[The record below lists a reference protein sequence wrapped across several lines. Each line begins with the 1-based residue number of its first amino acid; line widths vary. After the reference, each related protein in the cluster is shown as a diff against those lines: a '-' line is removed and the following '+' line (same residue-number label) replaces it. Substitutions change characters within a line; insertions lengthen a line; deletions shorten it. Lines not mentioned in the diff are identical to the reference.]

1 MSSTK
6 NKSTK
11 NQSTA
16 AKNSNKSRS
25 WVIGLI
31 ITIVGIYMFSA
42 ILAYLFQWKA
52 DCSALADLAR
62 FKGNS
67 DRIAMITFEN
77 PCGKN
82 GAIIA
87 DWFIGQTFGLFGI
100 VIPIVLIALGIRLL
114 RNTSLRINRILS
126 VGALILLFGMLTL
139 GFIFKNS
146 WGIFGTGLGG
156 QWGIDAATLISQS
169 IGSIGTILVIIGGW
183 ILTGVYINRS
193 FINKVNHMGELIADG
208 GKKVG
213 MAARDI
219 VVKGV
224 EKSHSQTAV
233 PTTNT
238 EQTATETAENY
249 NESDANT
256 THTATPTTTNT
267 PVAANEQA
275 EEEDDDILGISS
287 VNEEQQAA
295 PQEVKPISPNKL
307 IYEDEDLTVT
317 TSTVP
322 TATPIATTSAVAEVQ
337 GNSDVAESATND
349 KPTAVTDENVDE
361 DGLQIV
367 VHEHK
372 DKELSAEEIDLKEYD
387 PAKDL
392 PNYQRPPITLLE
404 DHSMDVEVSS
414 EEIFENKEQIKTT
427 LRNFSI
433 EISKIKATVGPTVT
447 LYEIIPA
454 PGIKIARIKALEED
468 IAMSLKALRIRI
480 IAPIPGKGTVGIEV
494 PNKDRDVVSMLS
506 AVKSARFQ
514 QCKYEL
520 PVVIGRTIQNENF
533 VIDLAKMPHLL
544 VAGAT
549 GQGKSVGLNAII
561 TSLLYKKHPSELKFV
576 MIDPKRVEL
585 SLYAPLEK
593 HFLAKM
599 ESEDESILTD
609 PQKVIYTL
617 NSLVVEMEQ
626 RYELLR
632 QASVKKITEYNEKF
646 RNRRLNPQKGHR
658 FLPYLVVVVDE
669 FADLIMTAGREIE
682 TPIVRLAQMG
692 RAVGLHMIIA
702 TQRPEVKVITGLIK
716 SNFPARIAFRVM
728 SMMDSRTIIDTTG
741 ANQLIGCGD
750 MLMSLNSELTRVQ
763 CAFVDTPE
771 IENIISFISRQQGY
785 TAPYALPDYVPE
797 NSEAPSAMSGEAMRF
812 DPKLAEIA
820 RWFVQNGGQASTSS
834 IQRNFEV
841 GFNRAGRIM
850 NQLERAGIVGRQ
862 EGSKPRDLK
871 VTDTYALER
880 ILQDLGIS

>member
-1 MSSTK
+1 MRWT
-6 NKSTK
+6 
-11 NQSTA
+11 
-16 AKNSNKSRS
+16 
-25 WVIGLI
+25 VGLI
-31 ITIVGIYMFSA
+31 MLFAGIYLLLA
-42 ILAYLFQWKA
+42 ILFYLLNWKV
-52 DCSALADLAR
+52 DCSALADYAR
-62 FKGNS
+62 FKGNE
-67 DRIAMITFEN
+67 DRLAMITFEN
-77 PCGKN
+77 LCGRN
-82 GAIIA
+82 GASIA
-87 DWFIGQTFGLFGI
+87 NLLIGKTFGLFGV
-100 VIPIVLIALGIRLL
+100 VIPFLL
-114 RNTSLRINRILS
+114 MILALRITRLRTLHFNRMMSIG
-126 VGALILLFGMLTL
+126 VLILLLGTLTL
-139 GFIFKNS
+139 GFIFKED
-146 WGIFGTGLGG
+146 WGVFGSGLGG
-156 QWGIDAATLISQS
+156 RWGIDTAAIITQS
-169 IGSIGTILVIIGGW
+169 IGPIGTILVILVGW

-193 FINKVNHMGELIADG
+193 FINKVNKAGEVIADG
-208 GKKVG
+208 GLKVG
-213 MAARDI
+213 KAAI
-219 VVKGV
+219 GLVAKGV
-224 EKSHSQTAV
+224 EKTHKTSTEPAKSEEAV
-233 PTTNT
+233 QEVKP
-238 EQTATETAENY
+238 
-249 NESDANT
+249 
-256 THTATPTTTNT
+256 TATPTEVATQAT
-267 PVAANEQA
+267 PSEVVPQPIPTEIDCDPDEDEGVEMVTIAPKAQA
-275 EEEDDDILGISS
+275 SDELKSTDTAEIDDQQNDDDLTITTIVRNDDS
-287 VNEEQQAA
+287 NDQAPIAPTEEVENI
-295 PQEVKPISPNKL
+295 PEESPN
-307 IYEDEDLTVT
+307 E
-317 TSTVP
+317 
-322 TATPIATTSAVAEVQ
+322 
-337 GNSDVAESATND
+337 NSSD
-349 KPTAVTDENVDE
+349 TDE
-361 DGLQIV
+361 GLKIV
-367 VHEHK
+367 VVEHQ
-372 DKELSAEEIDLKEYD
+372 DKELEDSEIDLKEYD

-392 PNYQRPPITLLE
+392 PKYQRPPVTLLE
-404 DHSMDVEVSS
+404 DHSMDVEVSN
-414 EEIFENKEQIKTT
+414 EEIYENKEQIKTT
-427 LRNFSI
+427 LQNFGI
-433 EISKIKATVGPTVT
+433 AISKIKATVGPTVT

-454 PGIKIARIKALEED
+454 PGIKIARIKSLEED

-514 QCKYEL
+514 QSKFEL
-520 PVVIGRTIQNENF
+520 PVVLGRTIQNENF

-599 ESEDESILTD
+599 ESEDDAILTD

-632 QASVKKITEYNEKF
+632 QASVKKITEYNDKF

-658 FLPYLVVVVDE
+658 FMPYLVVVVDE

-692 RAVGLHMIIA
+692 RAVGLHLIIA

-797 NSEAPSAMSGEAMRF
+797 NSEAPSAMSGEAVRF

-880 ILQDLGIS
+880 ILQDLGLS

>member
-1 MSSTK
+1 M
-6 NKSTK
+6 
-11 NQSTA
+11 
-16 AKNSNKSRS
+16 R
-25 WVIGLI
+25 W
-31 ITIVGIYMFSA
+31 IVGFIMLFAGIYLLLA
-42 ILAYLFQWKA
+42 ILFYLLNWKV
-52 DCSALADLAR
+52 DCSALADYAR
-62 FKGNS
+62 FKGNA
-67 DRIAMITFEN
+67 DRLAMITFEN
-77 PCGKN
+77 LCGRN
-82 GAIIA
+82 GATLA
-87 DWFIGQTFGLFGI
+87 NLLVGKSFGLFGI
-100 VIPIVLIALGIRLL
+100 VIPFLL
-114 RNTSLRINRILS
+114 MITGLRITRLSKLHFNRLTSIG
-126 VGALILLFGMLTL
+126 VLILLFGTLTL
-139 GFIFKNS
+139 GFIFKTQ
-146 WGIFGTGLGG
+146 WGIFGSGLGG
-156 QWGIDAATLISQS
+156 RWGIDAATVITQS
-169 IGSIGTILVIIGGW
+169 IGPIGTILVILAGW
-183 ILTGVYINRS
+183 ILTGVYINHS
-193 FINKVNHMGELIADG
+193 FINKVNKAGEAIADG
-208 GKKVG
+208 GLKVG
-213 MAARDI
+213 KAAI
-219 VVKGV
+219 GLVTKSV
-224 EKSHSQTAV
+224 EKAHK
-233 PTTNT
+233 
-238 EQTATETAENY
+238 
-249 NESDANT
+249 
-256 THTATPTTTNT
+256 TTTSPESTTENVDEEPIVAPESFKT
-267 PVAANEQA
+267 EISTSPAVEEQPEDDLEMVAVAANEEVDAETEITATQEEVAPEDDDDGLTITTIIKCDESIDQA
-275 EEEDDDILGISS
+275 EPEIATEAAPAPETPTAKTDDEEDDEL
-287 VNEEQQAA
+287 
-295 PQEVKPISPNKL
+295 K
-307 IYEDEDLTVT
+307 
-317 TSTVP
+317 
-322 TATPIATTSAVAEVQ
+322 
-337 GNSDVAESATND
+337 
-349 KPTAVTDENVDE
+349 
-361 DGLQIV
+361 IV
-367 VHEHK
+367 VIEHQ
-372 DKELSAEEIDLKEYD
+372 DKEMSDSEIDLKEYD

-392 PNYQRPPITLLE
+392 PKYQRPPVTLLE
-404 DHSMDVEVSS
+404 DHSKDVEVSD

-427 LRNFSI
+427 LLNFGI

-468 IAMSLKALRIRI
+468 IAMSLKALSIRI

-514 QCKYEL
+514 QSKHEL
-520 PVVIGRTIQNENF
+520 PVVLGRTIQNENF

-599 ESEDESILTD
+599 ESEDDAILTD

-632 QASVKKITEYNEKF
+632 QASVKKITEYNDKF

-658 FLPYLVVVVDE
+658 FMPYLVVVVDE

-692 RAVGLHMIIA
+692 RAVGLHLIIA

-797 NSEAPSAMSGEAMRF
+797 SSEAPSAMSGEATRYDAKF
-812 DPKLAEIA
+812 AEIA

-871 VTDTYALER
+871 VTDTYSLER
-880 ILQDLGIS
+880 ILQDLGLS

>member
-1 MSSTK
+1 MPSIK
-6 NKSTK
+6 NKNTK
-11 NQSTA
+11 TNSA
-16 AKNSNKSRS
+16 ANKKGGETKR
-25 WVIGLI
+25 WTVGLLMLF
-31 ITIVGIYMFSA
+31 VGIYLALA
-42 ILAYLFQWKA
+42 ILFYLLNWKV
-52 DCSALADLAR
+52 DCSALADYVR
-62 FKGNS
+62 FKGNEE
-67 DRIAMITFEN
+67 RLAMITFEN
-77 PCGKN
+77 FCGRN
-82 GAIIA
+82 GATIA
-87 DWFIGQTFGLFGI
+87 NLLIGKSFGLFGAI
-100 VIPIVLIALGIRLL
+100 IPFLL
-114 RNTSLRINRILS
+114 MIGGWRITRGERTHFNRMMSIG
-126 VGALILLFGMLTL
+126 VLILLLGMLTL
-139 GFIFKNS
+139 GFIFKEQ
-146 WGIFGTGLGG
+146 WGIFGSGLGG
-156 QWGIDAATLISQS
+156 RWGIYAATTITKS
-169 IGSIGTILVIIGGW
+169 IGPVGTILTILVGW

-193 FINKVNHMGELIADG
+193 FINKVNKVGEAIADG
-208 GKKVG
+208 GIKAGK
-213 MAARDI
+213 AAIDL
-219 VVKGV
+219 VAKGV
-224 EKSHSQTAV
+224 EKTHKVAPATKTTKE
-233 PTTNT
+233 PTTNEINHPQT
-238 EQTATETAENY
+238 EDEPATFEPQIQPEAVAMD
-249 NESDANT
+249 SADD
-256 THTATPTTTNT
+256 PTDD
-267 PVAANEQA
+267 
-275 EEEDDDILGISS
+275 EDIFIEKVDD
-287 VNEEQQAA
+287 
-295 PQEVKPISPNKL
+295 EVKPEPKEESQNKESDI
-307 IYEDEDLTVT
+307 IYQDDDLTVT
-317 TSTVP
+317 SVSGGNTPSAETTPTPMAETP
-322 TATPIATTSAVAEVQ
+322 TATTEKPSNEVDAE
-337 GNSDVAESATND
+337 D
-349 KPTAVTDENVDE
+349 
-361 DGLQIV
+361 DGLKIV
-367 VHEHK
+367 VIDHK
-372 DKELSAEEIDLKEYD
+372 EKELDDNEIDLKEYD

-392 PNYQRPPITLLE
+392 PKYQRPPVTLLE
-404 DHSMDVEVSS
+404 DHSMDVEVSN
-414 EEIFENKEQIKTT
+414 EEIYENKEQIKTT
-427 LRNFSI
+427 LQNFGI

-454 PGIKIARIKALEED
+454 PGIKIARIKSLEED

-514 QCKYEL
+514 QSKFEL
-520 PVVIGRTIQNENF
+520 PVVLGRTIQNENF

-599 ESEDESILTD
+599 ESEDDAILTD

-632 QASVKKITEYNEKF
+632 QASVKKITEYNDKF
-646 RNRRLNPQKGHR
+646 RSRRLNPQKGHR

-692 RAVGLHMIIA
+692 RAVGVHLIIA

-750 MLMSLNSELTRVQ
+750 MLLSLNSEQTRIQ

-785 TAPYALPDYVPE
+785 TTPYALPDYVPE
-797 NSEAPSAMSGEAMRF
+797 NSEAPSSMSGEAGRF
-812 DPKLAEIA
+812 DPKIAEIA

-834 IQRNFEV
+834 IQSSFEV
-841 GFNRAGRIM
+841 GFNRARRIM
-850 NQLERAGIVGRQ
+850 NQLEHIGVVGRQ

-871 VTDTYALER
+871 VTDIYALER
-880 ILQDLGIS
+880 ILQDLGLS

>member
-1 MSSTK
+1 MRWT
-6 NKSTK
+6 
-11 NQSTA
+11 
-16 AKNSNKSRS
+16 
-25 WVIGLI
+25 VGLI
-31 ITIVGIYMFSA
+31 MLFAGIYLLLA
-42 ILAYLFQWKA
+42 ILFYLLNWKV
-52 DCSALADLAR
+52 DCSALADYAR
-62 FKGNS
+62 FKGNE
-67 DRIAMITFEN
+67 DRLAMITFEN
-77 PCGKN
+77 LCGRN
-82 GAIIA
+82 GAAIA
-87 DWFIGQTFGLFGI
+87 NLLIGKAFGLFGV
-100 VIPIVLIALGIRLL
+100 VIPFLL
-114 RNTSLRINRILS
+114 MILALRITRLRTLHFNRMMSIG
-126 VGALILLFGMLTL
+126 VLILLLGTLTL
-139 GFIFKNS
+139 GFIFKED
-146 WGIFGTGLGG
+146 WGVFGSGLGG
-156 QWGIDAATLISQS
+156 RWGIDAAAIITQS
-169 IGSIGTILVIIGGW
+169 IGPIGTILVILVGW

-193 FINKVNHMGELIADG
+193 FINKVNKAGEVIADG
-208 GKKVG
+208 GLKVG
-213 MAARDI
+213 KAAI
-219 VVKGV
+219 GLVTKGV
-224 EKSHSQTAV
+224 EKTHKTS
-233 PTTNT
+233 T
-238 EQTATETAENY
+238 EPAKSEEADQEVKP
-249 NESDANT
+249 
-256 THTATPTTTNT
+256 TATPTEVATQAT
-267 PVAANEQA
+267 PSEVIPQPTPTEIDSAPDEDEGVEMVTIAPKAQA
-275 EEEDDDILGISS
+275 SDELKSTDTAEIDDQQNDDDLTITTVVRNDDSNDQAPIAPT
-287 VNEEQQAA
+287 EEVENI
-295 PQEVKPISPNKL
+295 PEESPN
-307 IYEDEDLTVT
+307 E
-317 TSTVP
+317 
-322 TATPIATTSAVAEVQ
+322 
-337 GNSDVAESATND
+337 NSSD
-349 KPTAVTDENVDE
+349 TDE
-361 DGLQIV
+361 GLKIV
-367 VHEHK
+367 VVEHQ
-372 DKELSAEEIDLKEYD
+372 DKELEDSEIDLKEYD

-392 PNYQRPPITLLE
+392 PKYQRPPVTLLE
-404 DHSMDVEVSS
+404 DHSMDVEVSN
-414 EEIFENKEQIKTT
+414 EEIYENKEQIKTT
-427 LRNFSI
+427 LQNFGI
-433 EISKIKATVGPTVT
+433 AISKIKATVGPTVT

-454 PGIKIARIKALEED
+454 PGIKIARIKSLEED

-514 QCKYEL
+514 QSKFEL
-520 PVVIGRTIQNENF
+520 PVVLGRTIQNENF

-599 ESEDESILTD
+599 ESEDDAILTD

-632 QASVKKITEYNEKF
+632 QASVKKITEYNDKF

-658 FLPYLVVVVDE
+658 FMPYLVVVVDE

-692 RAVGLHMIIA
+692 RAVGLHLIIA

-797 NSEAPSAMSGEAMRF
+797 NSEVPSAMSGEAVRF

-880 ILQDLGIS
+880 ILQDLGLS

>member
-1 MSSTK
+1 M
-6 NKSTK
+6 
-11 NQSTA
+11 
-16 AKNSNKSRS
+16 
-25 WVIGLI
+25 V
-31 ITIVGIYMFSA
+31 
-42 ILAYLFQWKA
+42 
-52 DCSALADLAR
+52 
-62 FKGNS
+62 
-67 DRIAMITFEN
+67 
-77 PCGKN
+77 
-82 GAIIA
+82 
-87 DWFIGQTFGLFGI
+87 
-100 VIPIVLIALGIRLL
+100 
-114 RNTSLRINRILS
+114 
-126 VGALILLFGMLTL
+126 
-139 GFIFKNS
+139 
-146 WGIFGTGLGG
+146 
-156 QWGIDAATLISQS
+156 
-169 IGSIGTILVIIGGW
+169 ILVGW

-193 FINKVNHMGELIADG
+193 FINKVNKAGEAIADG
-208 GKKVG
+208 SLKVG
-213 MAARDI
+213 KAAI
-219 VVKGV
+219 GLVTKGV
-224 EKSHSQTAV
+224 EKVHKTQAV
-233 PTTNT
+233 PEVKETPI
-238 EQTATETAENY
+238 ERESPDTAEP
-249 NESDANT
+249 EPIVQT
-256 THTATPTTTNT
+256 ENT
-267 PVAANEQA
+267 PQSIVEEPIEDEIEKVTIGTDEPIVNEQVVTSPVA
-275 EEEDDDILGISS
+275 EEDEDDGLSMTTIAPNDDLSDEPGIEPEPEQIEPTVKEPIGGNGDEEDD
-287 VNEEQQAA
+287 
-295 PQEVKPISPNKL
+295 
-307 IYEDEDLTVT
+307 
-317 TSTVP
+317 
-322 TATPIATTSAVAEVQ
+322 
-337 GNSDVAESATND
+337 
-349 KPTAVTDENVDE
+349 
-361 DGLQIV
+361 GLKIV
-367 VHEHK
+367 VVEHK
-372 DKELSAEEIDLKEYD
+372 DKEMAESEIDLKEYD

-392 PNYQRPPITLLE
+392 PKYQRPSINLLE
-404 DHSMDVEVSS
+404 DHSMDVEVSD

-427 LRNFSI
+427 LQNFGIDI
-433 EISKIKATVGPTVT
+433 EKIKATVGPTVT

-454 PGIKIARIKALEED
+454 PGIKIARIKSLEED
-468 IAMSLKALRIRI
+468 IAMSLKALSIRI

-514 QCKYEL
+514 QSKFEL
-520 PVVIGRTIQNENF
+520 PVVLGRTIQNENF

-576 MIDPKRVEL
+576 MVDPKRVEL

-599 ESEDESILTD
+599 ESEDEAILTD

-632 QASVKKITEYNEKF
+632 QASCKKITEYNEKF

-692 RAVGLHMIIA
+692 RAIGLHLIIA

-785 TAPYALPDYVPE
+785 TEPYALPDYVPE
-797 NSEAPSAMSGEAMRF
+797 NSEAPSAMSGEAVRYDAKF
-812 DPKLAEIA
+812 AEIA

-871 VTDTYALER
+871 VTDIYSLER
-880 ILQDLGIS
+880 ILQDLGLS

>member
-1 MSSTK
+1 MRWT
-6 NKSTK
+6 
-11 NQSTA
+11 
-16 AKNSNKSRS
+16 
-25 WVIGLI
+25 VGLI
-31 ITIVGIYMFSA
+31 MLFAGIYLLLA
-42 ILAYLFQWKA
+42 ILFYLLNWKV
-52 DCSALADLAR
+52 DCSALADYAR
-62 FKGNS
+62 FKGND
-67 DRIAMITFEN
+67 DRLAMITFEN
-77 PCGKN
+77 LCGRN
-82 GAIIA
+82 GAMFA
-87 DWFIGQTFGLFGI
+87 NLLIGKSFGLFGV
-100 VIPIVLIALGIRLL
+100 VIPFLL
-114 RNTSLRINRILS
+114 MILALRITRLRTLHFNRMMSIG
-126 VGALILLFGMLTL
+126 VLILLLGTLTL
-139 GFIFKNS
+139 GFIFKED
-146 WGIFGTGLGG
+146 WGVFGSGLGG
-156 QWGIDAATLISQS
+156 RWGIDAATVITQS
-169 IGSIGTILVIIGGW
+169 IGPIGTILVILVGW

-193 FINKVNHMGELIADG
+193 FINKVNKAGETIAG
-208 GKKVG
+208 GSLKVG
-213 MAARDI
+213 KAAIDL
-219 VVKGV
+219 VAKGV
-224 EKSHSQTAV
+224 EKVH
-233 PTTNT
+233 
-238 EQTATETAENY
+238 
-249 NESDANT
+249 
-256 THTATPTTTNT
+256 
-267 PVAANEQA
+267 
-275 EEEDDDILGISS
+275 
-287 VNEEQQAA
+287 
-295 PQEVKPISPNKL
+295 K
-307 IYEDEDLTVT
+307 
-317 TSTVP
+317 P
-322 TATPIATTSAVAEVQ
+322 TATPEVTEEPAVNESPIAAEPEPEIAPTVEPVRTEITPQPIVEEQCENDDVEMVTVAPEEKI
-337 GNSDVAESATND
+337 DDT
-349 KPTAVTDENVDE
+349 PTPIAPVEDEED
-361 DGLQIV
+361 DGLSITIVGDDEPSDEPAAAPEEIAPTTEEPTIENGDDDGLKIV
-367 VHEHK
+367 VVEHQ
-372 DKELSAEEIDLKEYD
+372 DEEMTESEIDLKEYD

-392 PNYQRPPITLLE
+392 PKYQRPPINLLE
-404 DHSMDVEVSS
+404 DHSMDVEVSD

-427 LRNFSI
+427 LQNFGIAI
-433 EISKIKATVGPTVT
+433 EKIKATVGPTVT

-454 PGIKIARIKALEED
+454 PGIKIARIKSLEED

-514 QCKYEL
+514 QSKFEL
-520 PVVIGRTIQNENF
+520 PVVLGRTIQNENF

-599 ESEDESILTD
+599 ESEDEAILTE

-632 QASVKKITEYNEKF
+632 QASCKKITEYNDKF
-646 RNRRLNPQKGHR
+646 RARRLNPQKGHR

-692 RAVGLHMIIA
+692 RAVGLHLIIA

-771 IENIISFISRQQGY
+771 IENIISFIARQQGY
-785 TAPYALPDYVPE
+785 TEPYALPDYVPE
-797 NSEAPSAMSGEAMRF
+797 NSEAPSAMSGEAMRYDAKF
-812 DPKLAEIA
+812 AEIA

-871 VTDTYALER
+871 VTDTYSLER
-880 ILQDLGIS
+880 ILQDLGLS

>member
-1 MSSTK
+1 MRWT
-6 NKSTK
+6 
-11 NQSTA
+11 
-16 AKNSNKSRS
+16 
-25 WVIGLI
+25 VGLI
-31 ITIVGIYMFSA
+31 MLFAGIYLLLA
-42 ILAYLFQWKA
+42 ILFYLLNWKV
-52 DCSALADLAR
+52 DCSALADYAR
-62 FKGNS
+62 FKGNE
-67 DRIAMITFEN
+67 DRLAMITFEN
-77 PCGKN
+77 LCGRN
-82 GAIIA
+82 GASIA
-87 DWFIGQTFGLFGI
+87 NLLIGKTFGLFGV
-100 VIPIVLIALGIRLL
+100 VIPFLL
-114 RNTSLRINRILS
+114 MILALRITRLRTLHFNRMMSIG
-126 VGALILLFGMLTL
+126 VLILLLGTLTL
-139 GFIFKNS
+139 GFIFKED
-146 WGIFGTGLGG
+146 WGVFGSGLGG
-156 QWGIDAATLISQS
+156 RWGIDAAAIITQS
-169 IGSIGTILVIIGGW
+169 IGPIGTILVILVGW

-193 FINKVNHMGELIADG
+193 FINKVNKAGEVIADRG
-208 GKKVG
+208 LKVG
-213 MAARDI
+213 KAAI
-219 VVKGV
+219 GLVAKGV
-224 EKSHSQTAV
+224 EKTHKTS
-233 PTTNT
+233 T
-238 EQTATETAENY
+238 EPAKSEEADQEVKP
-249 NESDANT
+249 
-256 THTATPTTTNT
+256 TATPTEVATQAT
-267 PVAANEQA
+267 PSEVIPQPIPTEIDPDPDEDKGVEMVTIAPKAQA
-275 EEEDDDILGISS
+275 SDELKSTDTAEIDDQQNDDDLTITTVVRNDDSNDQAPIAST
-287 VNEEQQAA
+287 EEVENI
-295 PQEVKPISPNKL
+295 PEESPN
-307 IYEDEDLTVT
+307 E
-317 TSTVP
+317 
-322 TATPIATTSAVAEVQ
+322 
-337 GNSDVAESATND
+337 NSSD
-349 KPTAVTDENVDE
+349 TDE
-361 DGLQIV
+361 GLKIV
-367 VHEHK
+367 VVEHQ
-372 DKELSAEEIDLKEYD
+372 DKELEDSEIDLKEYD

-392 PNYQRPPITLLE
+392 PKYQRPPVTLLE
-404 DHSMDVEVSS
+404 DHSMDVEVSN
-414 EEIFENKEQIKTT
+414 EEIYENKEQIKTT
-427 LRNFSI
+427 LQNFGI
-433 EISKIKATVGPTVT
+433 AISKIKATVGPTVT

-454 PGIKIARIKALEED
+454 PGIKIARIKSLEED

-514 QCKYEL
+514 QSKFEL
-520 PVVIGRTIQNENF
+520 PVVLGRTIQNENF

-599 ESEDESILTD
+599 ESEDDAILTD

-632 QASVKKITEYNEKF
+632 QASVKKITEYNDKF

-658 FLPYLVVVVDE
+658 FMPYLVVVVDE

-692 RAVGLHMIIA
+692 RAVGLHLIIA

-797 NSEAPSAMSGEAMRF
+797 NSEAPSAMSGEAVRF

-880 ILQDLGIS
+880 ILQDLGLS

>member
-1 MSSTK
+1 MRWT
-6 NKSTK
+6 
-11 NQSTA
+11 
-16 AKNSNKSRS
+16 
-25 WVIGLI
+25 VGLI
-31 ITIVGIYMFSA
+31 MLFAGIYLLLA
-42 ILAYLFQWKA
+42 ILFYLLNWKV
-52 DCSALADLAR
+52 DCSALADYAR
-62 FKGNS
+62 FKGNE
-67 DRIAMITFEN
+67 DRLAMITFEN
-77 PCGKN
+77 LCGRN
-82 GAIIA
+82 GAAIA
-87 DWFIGQTFGLFGI
+87 NLLIGKTFGLFGV
-100 VIPIVLIALGIRLL
+100 VIPFLL
-114 RNTSLRINRILS
+114 MILALRITRLRTLHFNRMMSIG
-126 VGALILLFGMLTL
+126 VLILLLGTLTL
-139 GFIFKNS
+139 GFIFKED
-146 WGIFGTGLGG
+146 WGVFGSGLGG
-156 QWGIDAATLISQS
+156 RWGIDAAAIITQS
-169 IGSIGTILVIIGGW
+169 IGPIGTILVILVGW

-193 FINKVNHMGELIADG
+193 FINKVNKAGEVIADG
-208 GKKVG
+208 GLKVG
-213 MAARDI
+213 KAAI
-219 VVKGV
+219 GLVTKGV
-224 EKSHSQTAV
+224 EKTHKTS
-233 PTTNT
+233 T
-238 EQTATETAENY
+238 EPAK
-249 NESDANT
+249 S
-256 THTATPTTTNT
+256 
-267 PVAANEQA
+267 
-275 EEEDDDILGISS
+275 EEAD
-287 VNEEQQAA
+287 
-295 PQEVKPISPNKL
+295 QEVKPTATLTEVATQAMPSEVIPQPTPTEIDSDPDEDDGVEMVTIAPKAQASDELKSTDTAEIDDQQNDDDLTITTVVRNDDSNDQAPIAPTEEVENIPEESPN
-307 IYEDEDLTVT
+307 E
-317 TSTVP
+317 
-322 TATPIATTSAVAEVQ
+322 
-337 GNSDVAESATND
+337 NSSD
-349 KPTAVTDENVDE
+349 TDE
-361 DGLQIV
+361 GLKIV
-367 VHEHK
+367 VVEHQ
-372 DKELSAEEIDLKEYD
+372 DKELEDSEIDLKEYD

-392 PNYQRPPITLLE
+392 PKYQRPPVTLLE
-404 DHSMDVEVSS
+404 DHSMDVEVSN
-414 EEIFENKEQIKTT
+414 EEIYENKEQIKTT
-427 LRNFSI
+427 LQNFGI
-433 EISKIKATVGPTVT
+433 AISKIKATVGPTVT

-454 PGIKIARIKALEED
+454 PGIKIARIKSLEED

-514 QCKYEL
+514 QSKFEL
-520 PVVIGRTIQNENF
+520 PVVLGRTIQNENF

-599 ESEDESILTD
+599 ESEDDAILTD

-632 QASVKKITEYNEKF
+632 QASVKKITEYNDKF

-658 FLPYLVVVVDE
+658 FMPYLVVVVDE

-692 RAVGLHMIIA
+692 RAVGLHLIIA

-750 MLMSLNSELTRVQ
+750 MLMSLNSELIRVQ

-797 NSEAPSAMSGEAMRF
+797 NSEAPSAMSGEAVRF

-880 ILQDLGIS
+880 ILQDLGLS

>member
-1 MSSTK
+1 MRWT
-6 NKSTK
+6 
-11 NQSTA
+11 
-16 AKNSNKSRS
+16 
-25 WVIGLI
+25 VGLI
-31 ITIVGIYMFSA
+31 MLFAGIYLLLA
-42 ILAYLFQWKA
+42 ILFYLLNWKV
-52 DCSALADLAR
+52 DCSALADYAR
-62 FKGNS
+62 FKGNE
-67 DRIAMITFEN
+67 DRLAMITFEN
-77 PCGKN
+77 LCGRN
-82 GAIIA
+82 GAAIA
-87 DWFIGQTFGLFGI
+87 NLLIGKTFGLFGV
-100 VIPIVLIALGIRLL
+100 VIPFLL
-114 RNTSLRINRILS
+114 MILALRITRLRTLHFNRMMSIG
-126 VGALILLFGMLTL
+126 VLILLLGTLTL
-139 GFIFKNS
+139 GFIFKED
-146 WGIFGTGLGG
+146 WGVFGSGLGG
-156 QWGIDAATLISQS
+156 RWGIDAAAIITQS
-169 IGSIGTILVIIGGW
+169 IGPIGTILVILVGW

-193 FINKVNHMGELIADG
+193 FINKVNKAGEVIADG
-208 GKKVG
+208 GLKVG
-213 MAARDI
+213 KAAI
-219 VVKGV
+219 GLVAKGV
-224 EKSHSQTAV
+224 EKTHKTS
-233 PTTNT
+233 T
-238 EQTATETAENY
+238 EPAKSEEADQEVKP
-249 NESDANT
+249 
-256 THTATPTTTNT
+256 TATPTEVATQAT
-267 PVAANEQA
+267 PSEVIPQPTSTEIDSAPDEDEGVEMVTIAPKAQA
-275 EEEDDDILGISS
+275 SDELKSTDTAEIDDQQNDDD
-287 VNEEQQAA
+287 
-295 PQEVKPISPNKL
+295 
-307 IYEDEDLTVT
+307 LTIT
-317 TSTVP
+317 TVVRNDDSNDQ
-322 TATPIATTSAVAEVQ
+322 TPIAPTEEVENIPEESPNE
-337 GNSDVAESATND
+337 NSSD
-349 KPTAVTDENVDE
+349 TDE
-361 DGLQIV
+361 GLKIV
-367 VHEHK
+367 VVEHQ
-372 DKELSAEEIDLKEYD
+372 DKELEDSEIDLKEYD

-392 PNYQRPPITLLE
+392 PKYQRPPVTLLE
-404 DHSMDVEVSS
+404 DHSMDVEVSN
-414 EEIFENKEQIKTT
+414 EEIYENKEQIKTT
-427 LRNFSI
+427 LQNFGI
-433 EISKIKATVGPTVT
+433 AISKIKATVGPTVT

-454 PGIKIARIKALEED
+454 PGIKIARIKSLEED

-514 QCKYEL
+514 QSKFEL
-520 PVVIGRTIQNENF
+520 PVVLGRTIQNENF

-599 ESEDESILTD
+599 ESEDDAILTD

-632 QASVKKITEYNEKF
+632 QASVKKITEYNDKF

-658 FLPYLVVVVDE
+658 FMPYLVVVVDE

-692 RAVGLHMIIA
+692 RAVGLHLIIA

-797 NSEAPSAMSGEAMRF
+797 NSEAPSAMSGEAVRF

-880 ILQDLGIS
+880 ILQDLGLS

>member
-1 MSSTK
+1 MRWT
-6 NKSTK
+6 
-11 NQSTA
+11 
-16 AKNSNKSRS
+16 
-25 WVIGLI
+25 VGLI
-31 ITIVGIYMFSA
+31 MLFAGIYLLLA
-42 ILAYLFQWKA
+42 ILFYLLNWKV
-52 DCSALADLAR
+52 DCSALADYAR
-62 FKGNS
+62 FKGNE
-67 DRIAMITFEN
+67 DRLAMITFEN
-77 PCGKN
+77 LCGRN
-82 GAIIA
+82 GAAIA
-87 DWFIGQTFGLFGI
+87 NLLIGKTFGLFGV
-100 VIPIVLIALGIRLL
+100 VIPFLL
-114 RNTSLRINRILS
+114 MILALRITRLRTLHFNRMMSIG
-126 VGALILLFGMLTL
+126 VLILLLGTLTL
-139 GFIFKNS
+139 GFIFKED
-146 WGIFGTGLGG
+146 WGVFGSGLGG
-156 QWGIDAATLISQS
+156 RWGIDAAAIITQS
-169 IGSIGTILVIIGGW
+169 IGPIGTILVILVGW

-193 FINKVNHMGELIADG
+193 FINKVNKAGEVIADG
-208 GKKVG
+208 GLKVG
-213 MAARDI
+213 KAAI
-219 VVKGV
+219 GLVAKGV
-224 EKSHSQTAV
+224 EKTHKTSTEPAKSEEAV
-233 PTTNT
+233 QEVKP
-238 EQTATETAENY
+238 
-249 NESDANT
+249 
-256 THTATPTTTNT
+256 TATPTEVATQAT
-267 PVAANEQA
+267 PSEIIPQPIPTEIDSDPDEDEGVEMVTIAPKAQA
-275 EEEDDDILGISS
+275 SDELKSTDTAEIDDQQNDDDLTITTVVRNDDSNDQAPIAPT
-287 VNEEQQAA
+287 EEVENI
-295 PQEVKPISPNKL
+295 PEESPN
-307 IYEDEDLTVT
+307 E
-317 TSTVP
+317 
-322 TATPIATTSAVAEVQ
+322 
-337 GNSDVAESATND
+337 NSSD
-349 KPTAVTDENVDE
+349 TDE
-361 DGLQIV
+361 GLKIV
-367 VHEHK
+367 VVEHQ
-372 DKELSAEEIDLKEYD
+372 DKELEDSEIDLKEYD

-392 PNYQRPPITLLE
+392 PKYQRPPVTLLE
-404 DHSMDVEVSS
+404 DHSMDVEVSN
-414 EEIFENKEQIKTT
+414 EEIYENKEQIKTT
-427 LRNFSI
+427 LQNFGI
-433 EISKIKATVGPTVT
+433 AISKIKATVGPTVT

-454 PGIKIARIKALEED
+454 PGIKIARIKSLEED

-514 QCKYEL
+514 QSKFEL
-520 PVVIGRTIQNENF
+520 PVVLGRTIQNENF

-599 ESEDESILTD
+599 ESEDDAILTD

-632 QASVKKITEYNEKF
+632 QASVKKITEYNDKF

-658 FLPYLVVVVDE
+658 FMPYLVVVVDE

-692 RAVGLHMIIA
+692 RAVGLHLIIA

-797 NSEAPSAMSGEAMRF
+797 NSEAPSAMSGEAVRF

-880 ILQDLGIS
+880 ILQDLGLS

>member
-1 MSSTK
+1 MPSNKNNNPKTKSTSTK
-6 NKSTK
+6 KGGQTMRW
-11 NQSTA
+11 T
-16 AKNSNKSRS
+16 
-25 WVIGLI
+25 VGLI
-31 ITIVGIYMFSA
+31 MLFAGIYLLLA
-42 ILAYLFQWKA
+42 ILFYLLNWKV
-52 DCSALADLAR
+52 DCSALADYAR
-62 FKGNS
+62 FKGND
-67 DRIAMITFEN
+67 DRLAMITFEN
-77 PCGKN
+77 LCGRN
-82 GAIIA
+82 GAMFA
-87 DWFIGQTFGLFGI
+87 NLLIGKSFGLFGV
-100 VIPIVLIALGIRLL
+100 VIPFLL
-114 RNTSLRINRILS
+114 MILALRITRLRTLHFNRMMSIG
-126 VGALILLFGMLTL
+126 VLILLLGTLTL
-139 GFIFKNS
+139 GFIFKED
-146 WGIFGTGLGG
+146 WGVFGSGLGG
-156 QWGIDAATLISQS
+156 RWGIDAATVITQS
-169 IGSIGTILVIIGGW
+169 IGPIGTILVILVGW

-193 FINKVNHMGELIADG
+193 FINKVNKAGETIAG
-208 GKKVG
+208 GSLKVG
-213 MAARDI
+213 KAAIDL
-219 VVKGV
+219 VAKGV
-224 EKSHSQTAV
+224 EKVH
-233 PTTNT
+233 
-238 EQTATETAENY
+238 
-249 NESDANT
+249 
-256 THTATPTTTNT
+256 
-267 PVAANEQA
+267 
-275 EEEDDDILGISS
+275 
-287 VNEEQQAA
+287 
-295 PQEVKPISPNKL
+295 K
-307 IYEDEDLTVT
+307 
-317 TSTVP
+317 P
-322 TATPIATTSAVAEVQ
+322 TATPEVTEEPAVNELPVTTEPEPEIAPAVEPVRTEITPQ
-337 GNSDVAESATND
+337 PIVEEQSENDDVEMVTVAPEEKIDDT
-349 KPTAVTDENVDE
+349 PTPIAPVEDEED
-361 DGLQIV
+361 DGLSITIVGDDEPSDEPAAAPEEIAPTTEEPTIENGDDDGLKIV
-367 VHEHK
+367 VVEHQ
-372 DKELSAEEIDLKEYD
+372 DEEMTESEIDLKEYD

-392 PNYQRPPITLLE
+392 PKYQRPPINLLE
-404 DHSMDVEVSS
+404 DHSMDVEVSD

-427 LRNFSI
+427 LQNFGIAI
-433 EISKIKATVGPTVT
+433 EKIKATVGPTVT

-454 PGIKIARIKALEED
+454 PGIKIARIKSLEED

-514 QCKYEL
+514 QSKFEL
-520 PVVIGRTIQNENF
+520 PVVLGRTIQNENF

-599 ESEDESILTD
+599 ESEDEAILTE

-632 QASVKKITEYNEKF
+632 QASCKKITEYNDKF
-646 RNRRLNPQKGHR
+646 RARRLNPQKGHR

-692 RAVGLHMIIA
+692 RAVGLHLIIA

-771 IENIISFISRQQGY
+771 IENIISFIARQQGY
-785 TAPYALPDYVPE
+785 TEPYALPDYVPE
-797 NSEAPSAMSGEAMRF
+797 NSEAPSAMSGEAMRYDAKF
-812 DPKLAEIA
+812 AEIA

-871 VTDTYALER
+871 VTDIYSLER
-880 ILQDLGIS
+880 ILQDLGLS

>member
-1 MSSTK
+1 MRWT
-6 NKSTK
+6 
-11 NQSTA
+11 
-16 AKNSNKSRS
+16 
-25 WVIGLI
+25 VGLI
-31 ITIVGIYMFSA
+31 MLFAGIYLLLA
-42 ILAYLFQWKA
+42 ILFYLLNWKV
-52 DCSALADLAR
+52 DCSALADYAR
-62 FKGNS
+62 FKGNE
-67 DRIAMITFEN
+67 DRLAMITFEN
-77 PCGKN
+77 LCGRN
-82 GAIIA
+82 GASIA
-87 DWFIGQTFGLFGI
+87 NLLIGKTFGLFGV
-100 VIPIVLIALGIRLL
+100 VIPFLL
-114 RNTSLRINRILS
+114 MILALRITRLRTLHFNRMMSIG
-126 VGALILLFGMLTL
+126 VLILLLGTLTL
-139 GFIFKNS
+139 GFIFKED
-146 WGIFGTGLGG
+146 WGVFGSGLGG
-156 QWGIDAATLISQS
+156 RWGIDAAAIITQS
-169 IGSIGTILVIIGGW
+169 IGPIGTILVILVGW

-193 FINKVNHMGELIADG
+193 FINKVNKAGEVIADG
-208 GKKVG
+208 GLKVG
-213 MAARDI
+213 KAAI
-219 VVKGV
+219 GLVAKGV
-224 EKSHSQTAV
+224 EKTHKTS
-233 PTTNT
+233 T
-238 EQTATETAENY
+238 EPAKSEEADQEVKP
-249 NESDANT
+249 
-256 THTATPTTTNT
+256 TATPTEIATQAT
-267 PVAANEQA
+267 PSEVIPQPTPTEIVPDPDEDEGVEMVTIAPKAQA
-275 EEEDDDILGISS
+275 SDELKSTDTAEIDDQQNDDDLTITTVVRNDDSDDQAPIAPT
-287 VNEEQQAA
+287 EELENI
-295 PQEVKPISPNKL
+295 PEESPNKNSSD
-307 IYEDEDLTVT
+307 IDE
-317 TSTVP
+317 
-322 TATPIATTSAVAEVQ
+322 
-337 GNSDVAESATND
+337 
-349 KPTAVTDENVDE
+349 
-361 DGLQIV
+361 GLKIV
-367 VHEHK
+367 VVEHQ
-372 DKELSAEEIDLKEYD
+372 DKELEDSEIDLKEYD

-392 PNYQRPPITLLE
+392 PKYQRPPVTLLE
-404 DHSMDVEVSS
+404 DHSMDVEVSN
-414 EEIFENKEQIKTT
+414 EEIYENKEQIKTT
-427 LRNFSI
+427 LQNFGI
-433 EISKIKATVGPTVT
+433 AISKIKATVGPTVT

-454 PGIKIARIKALEED
+454 PGIKIARIKSLEED

-514 QCKYEL
+514 QSKFEL
-520 PVVIGRTIQNENF
+520 PVVLGRTIQNENF

-599 ESEDESILTD
+599 ESEDDAILTD

-632 QASVKKITEYNEKF
+632 QASVKKITEYNDKF

-658 FLPYLVVVVDE
+658 FMPYLVVVVDE

-692 RAVGLHMIIA
+692 RAVGLHLIIA

-797 NSEAPSAMSGEAMRF
+797 NSEAPSAMSGEAVRF

-880 ILQDLGIS
+880 ILQDLGLS

>member
-1 MSSTK
+1 MRWT
-6 NKSTK
+6 
-11 NQSTA
+11 
-16 AKNSNKSRS
+16 
-25 WVIGLI
+25 VGLI
-31 ITIVGIYMFSA
+31 MLFAGIYLLLA
-42 ILAYLFQWKA
+42 ILFYLLNWKV
-52 DCSALADLAR
+52 DCSALADYAR
-62 FKGNS
+62 FKGNE
-67 DRIAMITFEN
+67 DRLAMITFEN
-77 PCGKN
+77 LCGRN
-82 GAIIA
+82 GAAIA
-87 DWFIGQTFGLFGI
+87 NLLIGKAFGLFGV
-100 VIPIVLIALGIRLL
+100 VIPFLL
-114 RNTSLRINRILS
+114 MILALRITRLRTLHFNRMMSIG
-126 VGALILLFGMLTL
+126 VLILLLGTLTL
-139 GFIFKNS
+139 GFIFKED
-146 WGIFGTGLGG
+146 WGVFGSGLGG
-156 QWGIDAATLISQS
+156 RWGIDAAAIITQS
-169 IGSIGTILVIIGGW
+169 IGPIGSILVILVGW

-193 FINKVNHMGELIADG
+193 FINKVNKAGEVIADG
-208 GKKVG
+208 GLKVG
-213 MAARDI
+213 KAAI
-219 VVKGV
+219 GLVTKGV
-224 EKSHSQTAV
+224 EKTHKTS
-233 PTTNT
+233 T
-238 EQTATETAENY
+238 EPAKSEEADQEVKP
-249 NESDANT
+249 
-256 THTATPTTTNT
+256 TATPTEVATQAT
-267 PVAANEQA
+267 PSEVIPQPTPTEIDSDPDEDEGVEMVTIAPKAQA
-275 EEEDDDILGISS
+275 SDELKSTDTAEIDDQQNDDDLTITTVVRNDDSNDQAPIAPT
-287 VNEEQQAA
+287 EEVENI
-295 PQEVKPISPNKL
+295 PEESPN
-307 IYEDEDLTVT
+307 E
-317 TSTVP
+317 
-322 TATPIATTSAVAEVQ
+322 
-337 GNSDVAESATND
+337 NSSD
-349 KPTAVTDENVDE
+349 TDE
-361 DGLQIV
+361 GLKIV
-367 VHEHK
+367 VVEHQ
-372 DKELSAEEIDLKEYD
+372 DKELEDSEIDLKEYD

-392 PNYQRPPITLLE
+392 PKYQRPPVTLLE
-404 DHSMDVEVSS
+404 DHSMDVEVSN
-414 EEIFENKEQIKTT
+414 EEIYENKEQIKTT
-427 LRNFSI
+427 LQNFGI
-433 EISKIKATVGPTVT
+433 AISKIKATVGPTVT

-454 PGIKIARIKALEED
+454 PGIKIARIKSLEED

-514 QCKYEL
+514 QSKFEL
-520 PVVIGRTIQNENF
+520 PVVLGRTIQNENF

-599 ESEDESILTD
+599 ESEDDAILTD

-632 QASVKKITEYNEKF
+632 QASVKKITEYNDKF

-658 FLPYLVVVVDE
+658 FMPYLVVVVDE

-692 RAVGLHMIIA
+692 RAVGLHLIIA

-797 NSEAPSAMSGEAMRF
+797 NSEAPSAMSGEAVRF

-880 ILQDLGIS
+880 ILQDLGLS

>member
-1 MSSTK
+1 MPLNKNQNPKSSST
-6 NKSTK
+6 
-11 NQSTA
+11 
-16 AKNSNKSRS
+16 SNKKGGQTMR
-25 WVIGLI
+25 WIVGLI
-31 ITIVGIYMFSA
+31 MLFVGIYLLLA
-42 ILAYLFQWKA
+42 ILFYLLNWKV
-52 DCSALADLAR
+52 DCSALADYAR
-62 FKGNS
+62 FKGND
-67 DRIAMITFEN
+67 DRLAMITFEN
-77 PCGKN
+77 LCGRN
-82 GAIIA
+82 GAA
-87 DWFIGQTFGLFGI
+87 LANLLVGKSFGLFGV
-100 VIPIVLIALGIRLL
+100 VIPFLLMIVA
-114 RNTSLRINRILS
+114 LRITRLRTLHFNRMMSIG
-126 VGALILLFGMLTL
+126 VLILLFGTLTL
-139 GFIFKNS
+139 GFIFKED
-146 WGIFGTGLGG
+146 WGIFGSGLGG
-156 QWGIDAATLISQS
+156 RWGIDAATIITKSM
-169 IGSIGTILVIIGGW
+169 GPIGTILVILVGW

-193 FINKVNHMGELIADG
+193 FINKVNKAGEAIAG
-208 GKKVG
+208 GSVKVG
-213 MAARDI
+213 KAAIDL
-219 VVKGV
+219 VTKGV
-224 EKSHSQTAV
+224 EKAHKTKVV
-233 PTTNT
+233 PTTEEKIEEKPTVVTAPEQAQT
-238 EQTATETAENY
+238 EI
-249 NESDANT
+249 
-256 THTATPTTTNT
+256 PTTTNDQ
-267 PVAANEQA
+267 PDDNDVEMISVAANDEVVEVPESVSPQEKVA
-275 EEEDDDILGISS
+275 PINEDDDDDLSIMTIPTDNEKVEEPATDEVAPAPEIPVIEDDSEEED
-287 VNEEQQAA
+287 
-295 PQEVKPISPNKL
+295 
-307 IYEDEDLTVT
+307 
-317 TSTVP
+317 
-322 TATPIATTSAVAEVQ
+322 
-337 GNSDVAESATND
+337 
-349 KPTAVTDENVDE
+349 
-361 DGLQIV
+361 GLKIV
-367 VHEHK
+367 VVEHK
-372 DKELSAEEIDLKEYD
+372 DKEMNESEIDLKEYD

-392 PNYQRPPITLLE
+392 PKYQRPPVTLLK
-404 DHSMDVEVSS
+404 DHSIDVEVSD
-414 EEIFENKEQIKTT
+414 EEIYENKEQIKTT
-427 LRNFSI
+427 LQYFGI

-468 IAMSLKALRIRI
+468 IAMSLKALSIRI

-514 QCKYEL
+514 QSKFEL
-520 PVVIGRTIQNENF
+520 PVVLGRTIQNENF

-561 TSLLYKKHPSELKFV
+561 TSLLYKKHPSELKFIMV
-576 MIDPKRVEL
+576 DPKRVEL

-599 ESEDESILTD
+599 ESEDEAILTD

-692 RAVGLHMIIA
+692 RAVGLHLIIA

-728 SMMDSRTIIDTTG
+728 SMVDSRTIIDAPG

-750 MLMSLNSELTRVQ
+750 LLISLNSELTRIQ

-771 IENIISFISRQQGY
+771 IEDIISFISRQQGY
-785 TAPYALPDYVPE
+785 TTPYALPDYVPE
-797 NSEAPSAMSGEAMRF
+797 NSETPSEMSGEAMRY
-812 DPKLAEIA
+812 DPKLAEVA

-862 EGSKPRDLK
+862 DGSKPRDLK
-871 VTDTYALER
+871 VTDTYSLER
-880 ILQDLGIS
+880 ILQDLGLS

>member
-1 MSSTK
+1 MRWT
-6 NKSTK
+6 
-11 NQSTA
+11 
-16 AKNSNKSRS
+16 
-25 WVIGLI
+25 VGLI
-31 ITIVGIYMFSA
+31 MLFAGIYLLLA
-42 ILAYLFQWKA
+42 ILFYLLNWKV
-52 DCSALADLAR
+52 DCSALADYAR
-62 FKGNS
+62 FKGNE
-67 DRIAMITFEN
+67 DRLAMITFEN
-77 PCGKN
+77 LCGRN
-82 GAIIA
+82 GAAIA
-87 DWFIGQTFGLFGI
+87 NLLIGKTFGLFGV
-100 VIPIVLIALGIRLL
+100 VIPFLL
-114 RNTSLRINRILS
+114 MILALRITRLRTLHFNRMMSIG
-126 VGALILLFGMLTL
+126 VLILLLGTLTL
-139 GFIFKNS
+139 GFIFKED
-146 WGIFGTGLGG
+146 WGVFGSGLGG
-156 QWGIDAATLISQS
+156 RWGIDAAAIITQS
-169 IGSIGTILVIIGGW
+169 IGPIGTILVILVGW

-193 FINKVNHMGELIADG
+193 FINKVNKAGEVIADG
-208 GKKVG
+208 GLKVG
-213 MAARDI
+213 KAAI
-219 VVKGV
+219 GLVAKGV
-224 EKSHSQTAV
+224 EKTHKTS
-233 PTTNT
+233 T
-238 EQTATETAENY
+238 EPAKSEEADQEVKP
-249 NESDANT
+249 
-256 THTATPTTTNT
+256 TATPTEVATQAT
-267 PVAANEQA
+267 PSEVIPQPTPTEIDSDPDEDEGVEMVTIAPKAQA
-275 EEEDDDILGISS
+275 SDELKSTDTAEIDDQQNDDDLTITTVVRNDDSNDQAPIAPT
-287 VNEEQQAA
+287 EELENI
-295 PQEVKPISPNKL
+295 PEESPN
-307 IYEDEDLTVT
+307 E
-317 TSTVP
+317 
-322 TATPIATTSAVAEVQ
+322 
-337 GNSDVAESATND
+337 NSSD
-349 KPTAVTDENVDE
+349 TDE
-361 DGLQIV
+361 GLKIV
-367 VHEHK
+367 VVEHQ
-372 DKELSAEEIDLKEYD
+372 DKELEDSEIDFKEYD

-392 PNYQRPPITLLE
+392 PKYQRPPVTLLE
-404 DHSMDVEVSS
+404 DHSMDVEVSN
-414 EEIFENKEQIKTT
+414 EEIYENKEQIKTT
-427 LRNFSI
+427 LQNFGI
-433 EISKIKATVGPTVT
+433 AISKIKATVGPTVT

-454 PGIKIARIKALEED
+454 PGIKIARIKSLEED

-514 QCKYEL
+514 QSKFEL
-520 PVVIGRTIQNENF
+520 PVVLGRTIQNENF

-599 ESEDESILTD
+599 ESEDDAILTD

-632 QASVKKITEYNEKF
+632 QASVKKITEYNDKF

-658 FLPYLVVVVDE
+658 FMPYLVVVVDE

-692 RAVGLHMIIA
+692 RAVGLHLIIA

-797 NSEAPSAMSGEAMRF
+797 NSEAPSAMSGEAVRF

-880 ILQDLGIS
+880 ILQDLGLS

>member
-1 MSSTK
+1 MRWT
-6 NKSTK
+6 
-11 NQSTA
+11 
-16 AKNSNKSRS
+16 
-25 WVIGLI
+25 VGLI
-31 ITIVGIYMFSA
+31 MLFAGIYLLLA
-42 ILAYLFQWKA
+42 ILFYLLNWKV
-52 DCSALADLAR
+52 DCSALADYAR
-62 FKGNS
+62 FKGNE
-67 DRIAMITFEN
+67 DRLAMITFEN
-77 PCGKN
+77 LCGRN
-82 GAIIA
+82 GAAIA
-87 DWFIGQTFGLFGI
+87 NLLIGKTFGLFGV
-100 VIPIVLIALGIRLL
+100 VIPFLL
-114 RNTSLRINRILS
+114 MILALRITRLRTLHFNRMMSIG
-126 VGALILLFGMLTL
+126 VLILLLGTLTL
-139 GFIFKNS
+139 GFIFKED
-146 WGIFGTGLGG
+146 WGVFGSGLGG
-156 QWGIDAATLISQS
+156 RWGIDAAAIITQS
-169 IGSIGTILVIIGGW
+169 IGPIGTILVILVGW

-193 FINKVNHMGELIADG
+193 FINKVNKAGEVIADG
-208 GKKVG
+208 GLKVG
-213 MAARDI
+213 KAAI
-219 VVKGV
+219 GLVAKGV
-224 EKSHSQTAV
+224 EKTHKTSTEPAKSEEAV
-233 PTTNT
+233 QEVKP
-238 EQTATETAENY
+238 
-249 NESDANT
+249 
-256 THTATPTTTNT
+256 TATPTE
-267 PVAANEQA
+267 VATQA
-275 EEEDDDILGISS
+275 TSS
-287 VNEEQQAA
+287 EVI
-295 PQEVKPISPNKL
+295 PQPIPTEIDSDPD
-307 IYEDEDLTVT
+307 EDEGVEMVTIAPKAQASDELKSTDTAEIDDQQNDDDLTVT
-317 TSTVP
+317 TVVRNDDSNDQ
-322 TATPIATTSAVAEVQ
+322 APIAPTEELENIPEESPNE
-337 GNSDVAESATND
+337 NSSD
-349 KPTAVTDENVDE
+349 TDE
-361 DGLQIV
+361 GLKIV
-367 VHEHK
+367 VVEHQ
-372 DKELSAEEIDLKEYD
+372 DKELEDSEIDLKEYD

-392 PNYQRPPITLLE
+392 PKYQRPPVTLLE
-404 DHSMDVEVSS
+404 DHSMDVEVSN
-414 EEIFENKEQIKTT
+414 EEIYENKEQIKTT
-427 LRNFSI
+427 LQNFGI
-433 EISKIKATVGPTVT
+433 AISKIKATVGPTVT

-454 PGIKIARIKALEED
+454 PGIKIARIKSLEED

-514 QCKYEL
+514 QSKFEL
-520 PVVIGRTIQNENF
+520 PVVLGRTIQNENF

-599 ESEDESILTD
+599 ESEDDAILTD

-632 QASVKKITEYNEKF
+632 QASVKKITEYNDKF

-658 FLPYLVVVVDE
+658 FMPYLVVVVDE

-692 RAVGLHMIIA
+692 RAVGLHLIIA

-797 NSEAPSAMSGEAMRF
+797 NSEAPSAMSGEAVRF

-880 ILQDLGIS
+880 ILQDLGLS

>member
-1 MSSTK
+1 MRWT
-6 NKSTK
+6 
-11 NQSTA
+11 
-16 AKNSNKSRS
+16 
-25 WVIGLI
+25 VGLI
-31 ITIVGIYMFSA
+31 MLFAGIYLLLA
-42 ILAYLFQWKA
+42 ILFYLLNWKV
-52 DCSALADLAR
+52 DCSALADYAR
-62 FKGNS
+62 FKGNE
-67 DRIAMITFEN
+67 DRLAMITFEN
-77 PCGKN
+77 LCGRN
-82 GAIIA
+82 GASIA
-87 DWFIGQTFGLFGI
+87 NLLIGKTFGLFGV
-100 VIPIVLIALGIRLL
+100 VIPFLL
-114 RNTSLRINRILS
+114 MILALRITRLRTLHFNRMMSIG
-126 VGALILLFGMLTL
+126 VLILLLGTLTL
-139 GFIFKNS
+139 GFIFKED
-146 WGIFGTGLGG
+146 WGVFGSGLGG
-156 QWGIDAATLISQS
+156 RWGIDAAAIITQS
-169 IGSIGTILVIIGGW
+169 IGPIGTILVILAGW

-193 FINKVNHMGELIADG
+193 FINKVNKAGEVIADG
-208 GKKVG
+208 GLKVG
-213 MAARDI
+213 KAAI
-219 VVKGV
+219 GLVAKGV
-224 EKSHSQTAV
+224 EKTHKTS
-233 PTTNT
+233 T
-238 EQTATETAENY
+238 EPAKSEEADQEVKP
-249 NESDANT
+249 
-256 THTATPTTTNT
+256 TATPTEVATQAT
-267 PVAANEQA
+267 PSEVIPQPIPTEIDPAPDEDEGVEMVTIAPKAQA
-275 EEEDDDILGISS
+275 SDELKSTDTAEIDDQQNDDD
-287 VNEEQQAA
+287 
-295 PQEVKPISPNKL
+295 
-307 IYEDEDLTVT
+307 LTIT
-317 TSTVP
+317 TIVRNDDSNDQ
-322 TATPIATTSAVAEVQ
+322 TPIAPTEEVENIPEESPNE
-337 GNSDVAESATND
+337 NSSD
-349 KPTAVTDENVDE
+349 TDE
-361 DGLQIV
+361 GLKIV
-367 VHEHK
+367 VVEHQ
-372 DKELSAEEIDLKEYD
+372 DKELEDSEIDLKEYD

-392 PNYQRPPITLLE
+392 PKYQRPPVTLLE
-404 DHSMDVEVSS
+404 DHSMDVEVSN
-414 EEIFENKEQIKTT
+414 EEIYENKEQIKTT
-427 LRNFSI
+427 LQNFGI
-433 EISKIKATVGPTVT
+433 AISKIKATVGPTVT

-454 PGIKIARIKALEED
+454 PGIKIARIKSLEED

-514 QCKYEL
+514 QSKFEL
-520 PVVIGRTIQNENF
+520 PVVLGRTIQNENF

-599 ESEDESILTD
+599 ESEDDAILTD

-632 QASVKKITEYNEKF
+632 QASVKKITEYNDKF

-658 FLPYLVVVVDE
+658 FMPYLVVVVDE

-692 RAVGLHMIIA
+692 RAVGLHLIIA

-797 NSEAPSAMSGEAMRF
+797 NSEAPSAMSGEAVRF

-880 ILQDLGIS
+880 ILQDLGLS

>member
-1 MSSTK
+1 MRWT
-6 NKSTK
+6 
-11 NQSTA
+11 
-16 AKNSNKSRS
+16 
-25 WVIGLI
+25 VGLI
-31 ITIVGIYMFSA
+31 MLFAGIYLLLA
-42 ILAYLFQWKA
+42 ILFYLLNWKV
-52 DCSALADLAR
+52 DCSALADYAR
-62 FKGNS
+62 FKGNE
-67 DRIAMITFEN
+67 DRLAMITFEN
-77 PCGKN
+77 LCGRN
-82 GAIIA
+82 GAAIA
-87 DWFIGQTFGLFGI
+87 NLLIGKTFGLFGV
-100 VIPIVLIALGIRLL
+100 VIPFLL
-114 RNTSLRINRILS
+114 MILALRITRLRTLHFNRMMSIG
-126 VGALILLFGMLTL
+126 VLILLLGTLTL
-139 GFIFKNS
+139 GFIFKED
-146 WGIFGTGLGG
+146 WGVFGSGLGG
-156 QWGIDAATLISQS
+156 RWGIDAAAIITQS
-169 IGSIGTILVIIGGW
+169 IGPIGTILVILAGW

-193 FINKVNHMGELIADG
+193 FINKVNKAGEVIADG
-208 GKKVG
+208 GLKVG
-213 MAARDI
+213 KAAI
-219 VVKGV
+219 GLVAKGV
-224 EKSHSQTAV
+224 EKTHKTS
-233 PTTNT
+233 T
-238 EQTATETAENY
+238 EPAKSEEADQEVKP
-249 NESDANT
+249 
-256 THTATPTTTNT
+256 TATPTEVATQAT
-267 PVAANEQA
+267 PSEVIPQPTSTEIDSDPDEDEGVEMVTIAPKAQA
-275 EEEDDDILGISS
+275 SDELKSTDTAEIDDQQNDDD
-287 VNEEQQAA
+287 
-295 PQEVKPISPNKL
+295 
-307 IYEDEDLTVT
+307 LTIT
-317 TSTVP
+317 TVVRNDDSNDQ
-322 TATPIATTSAVAEVQ
+322 TPIAPTEEVENIPEESPNE
-337 GNSDVAESATND
+337 NSSD
-349 KPTAVTDENVDE
+349 TDE
-361 DGLQIV
+361 GLKIV
-367 VHEHK
+367 VVEHQ
-372 DKELSAEEIDLKEYD
+372 DKELEDSEIDLKEYD

-392 PNYQRPPITLLE
+392 PKYQRPPVTLLE
-404 DHSMDVEVSS
+404 DHSMDVEVSN
-414 EEIFENKEQIKTT
+414 EEIYENKEQIKTT
-427 LRNFSI
+427 LQNFGI
-433 EISKIKATVGPTVT
+433 AISKIKATVGPTVT

-454 PGIKIARIKALEED
+454 PGIKIARIKSLEED

-514 QCKYEL
+514 QSKFEL
-520 PVVIGRTIQNENF
+520 PVVLGRTIQNENF

-599 ESEDESILTD
+599 ESEDDAILTD

-632 QASVKKITEYNEKF
+632 QASVKKITEYNDKF

-658 FLPYLVVVVDE
+658 FMPYLVVVVDE

-692 RAVGLHMIIA
+692 RAVGLHLIIA

-750 MLMSLNSELTRVQ
+750 MLISLNSELTRVQ

-797 NSEAPSAMSGEAMRF
+797 NSESPSAMSGEAVRF

-880 ILQDLGIS
+880 ILQDLGLS

>member
-1 MSSTK
+1 MRWT
-6 NKSTK
+6 
-11 NQSTA
+11 
-16 AKNSNKSRS
+16 
-25 WVIGLI
+25 IGLI
-31 ITIVGIYMFSA
+31 MLFAGIYLLLAIMF
-42 ILAYLFQWKA
+42 YLLNWKV
-52 DCSALADLAR
+52 DCSALADYAR
-62 FKGNS
+62 FKGNE
-67 DRIAMITFEN
+67 DRLAMITFEN
-77 PCGKN
+77 LCGRN
-82 GAIIA
+82 GATFA
-87 DWFIGQTFGLFGI
+87 NLLIGKSFGLFGI
-100 VIPIVLIALGIRLL
+100 VIPFLLMIAA
-114 RNTSLRINRILS
+114 LRITRLRTLHFNRMMSIG
-126 VGALILLFGMLTL
+126 VLILLLGTLTL
-139 GFIFKNS
+139 GFIFKND
-146 WGIFGTGLGG
+146 WGIFGSGLGG
-156 QWGIDAATLISQS
+156 RWGIEAATIITRS
-169 IGSIGTILVIIGGW
+169 IGPIGTILVILVGW

-193 FINKVNHMGELIADG
+193 FINKVNKAGEAIADG
-208 GKKVG
+208 SLKVG
-213 MAARDI
+213 KAAI
-219 VVKGV
+219 GLVTKGV
-224 EKSHSQTAV
+224 EKVHKTQAV
-233 PTTNT
+233 PEVKETPI
-238 EQTATETAENY
+238 ERESPDTAEP
-249 NESDANT
+249 EPIVQT
-256 THTATPTTTNT
+256 ENT
-267 PVAANEQA
+267 PQSIVEEPIEDEIEKVTIGTDEPIVNEQVVTSPVA
-275 EEEDDDILGISS
+275 EEDEDDGLSMTTIAPNDDLSDEPGIEPEPEQIEPTVKEPIGGNGDEEDD
-287 VNEEQQAA
+287 
-295 PQEVKPISPNKL
+295 
-307 IYEDEDLTVT
+307 
-317 TSTVP
+317 
-322 TATPIATTSAVAEVQ
+322 
-337 GNSDVAESATND
+337 
-349 KPTAVTDENVDE
+349 
-361 DGLQIV
+361 GLKIV
-367 VHEHK
+367 VVEHK
-372 DKELSAEEIDLKEYD
+372 DKEMAESEIDLKEYD

-392 PNYQRPPITLLE
+392 PKYQRPSINLLE
-404 DHSMDVEVSS
+404 DHSMDVEVSD

-427 LRNFSI
+427 LQNFGIDI
-433 EISKIKATVGPTVT
+433 EKIKATVGPTVT

-454 PGIKIARIKALEED
+454 PGIKIARIKSLEED
-468 IAMSLKALRIRI
+468 IAMSLKALSIRI

-514 QCKYEL
+514 QSKFEL
-520 PVVIGRTIQNENF
+520 PVVLGRTIQNENF

-576 MIDPKRVEL
+576 MVDPKRVEL

-599 ESEDESILTD
+599 ESEDEAILTD

-632 QASVKKITEYNEKF
+632 QASCKKITEYNEKF

-692 RAVGLHMIIA
+692 RAVGLHLIIA

-785 TAPYALPDYVPE
+785 TEPYALPDYVPE
-797 NSEAPSAMSGEAMRF
+797 NSEAPSAMSGEAVRYDAKF
-812 DPKLAEIA
+812 AEIA

-871 VTDTYALER
+871 VTDIYSLER
-880 ILQDLGIS
+880 ILQDLGLS

>member
-1 MSSTK
+1 MRWT
-6 NKSTK
+6 
-11 NQSTA
+11 
-16 AKNSNKSRS
+16 
-25 WVIGLI
+25 IGLI
-31 ITIVGIYMFSA
+31 MLFAGIYLLLAIMF
-42 ILAYLFQWKA
+42 YLLNWKV
-52 DCSALADLAR
+52 DCSALADYAR
-62 FKGNS
+62 FKGNE
-67 DRIAMITFEN
+67 DRLAMITFEN
-77 PCGKN
+77 LCGRN
-82 GAIIA
+82 GATFA
-87 DWFIGQTFGLFGI
+87 NLLIGKSFGLFGI
-100 VIPIVLIALGIRLL
+100 VIPFLLMIAA
-114 RNTSLRINRILS
+114 LRITRLRTLHFNRMMSIG
-126 VGALILLFGMLTL
+126 VLILLLGTLTL
-139 GFIFKNS
+139 GFIFKND
-146 WGIFGTGLGG
+146 WGIFGSGLGG
-156 QWGIDAATLISQS
+156 RWGIEAATIITRS
-169 IGSIGTILVIIGGW
+169 IGPIGTILVILVGW

-193 FINKVNHMGELIADG
+193 FINKVNKAGEAIADG
-208 GKKVG
+208 SLKVG
-213 MAARDI
+213 KAAI
-219 VVKGV
+219 GLVTKGV
-224 EKSHSQTAV
+224 EKVHKTQTV
-233 PTTNT
+233 PEVKETSI
-238 EQTATETAENY
+238 ERESPDTAEP
-249 NESDANT
+249 EPIVQT
-256 THTATPTTTNT
+256 ENT
-267 PVAANEQA
+267 PQSIVEEPIEDEMEKVTIGTDEPIEDAPVAEEDEDDGLSMTTIAPNDDLSNEPGIEPEPEQI
-275 EEEDDDILGISS
+275 EPTVKEPIGGNGDEEDD
-287 VNEEQQAA
+287 
-295 PQEVKPISPNKL
+295 
-307 IYEDEDLTVT
+307 
-317 TSTVP
+317 
-322 TATPIATTSAVAEVQ
+322 
-337 GNSDVAESATND
+337 
-349 KPTAVTDENVDE
+349 
-361 DGLQIV
+361 GLKIV
-367 VHEHK
+367 VVEHK
-372 DKELSAEEIDLKEYD
+372 DKEMAESEIDLKEYD

-392 PNYQRPPITLLE
+392 PKYQRPSINLLE
-404 DHSMDVEVSS
+404 DHSMDVEVSD

-427 LRNFSI
+427 LQNFGIDI
-433 EISKIKATVGPTVT
+433 EKIKATVGPTVT

-454 PGIKIARIKALEED
+454 PGIKIARIKSLEED
-468 IAMSLKALRIRI
+468 IAMSLKALSIRI

-514 QCKYEL
+514 QSKFEL
-520 PVVIGRTIQNENF
+520 PVVLGRTIQNENF

-576 MIDPKRVEL
+576 MVDPKRVEL

-599 ESEDESILTD
+599 ESEDEAILTD

-632 QASVKKITEYNEKF
+632 QASCKKITEYNEKF

-692 RAVGLHMIIA
+692 RAVGLHLIIA

-785 TAPYALPDYVPE
+785 TEPYALPDYVPE
-797 NSEAPSAMSGEAMRF
+797 NSEAPSAMNGEAVRYDAKF
-812 DPKLAEIA
+812 AEIA

-871 VTDTYALER
+871 VTDIYSLER
-880 ILQDLGIS
+880 ILQDLGLS

>member
-1 MSSTK
+1 MRWT
-6 NKSTK
+6 
-11 NQSTA
+11 
-16 AKNSNKSRS
+16 
-25 WVIGLI
+25 VGLI
-31 ITIVGIYMFSA
+31 MLFAGIYLLLA
-42 ILAYLFQWKA
+42 ILFYLLNWKV
-52 DCSALADLAR
+52 DCSALADYAR
-62 FKGNS
+62 FKGNE
-67 DRIAMITFEN
+67 DRLAMITFEN
-77 PCGKN
+77 LCGRN
-82 GAIIA
+82 GAAIA
-87 DWFIGQTFGLFGI
+87 NLLIGKTFGLFGV
-100 VIPIVLIALGIRLL
+100 VIPFLL
-114 RNTSLRINRILS
+114 MILALRITRLRTLHFNRMMSIG
-126 VGALILLFGMLTL
+126 VLILLLGTLTL
-139 GFIFKNS
+139 GFIFKED
-146 WGIFGTGLGG
+146 WGVFGSGLGG
-156 QWGIDAATLISQS
+156 RWGIDAAAIITQS
-169 IGSIGTILVIIGGW
+169 IGPIGSILVILVGW

-193 FINKVNHMGELIADG
+193 FINKVNKAGEVIADG
-208 GKKVG
+208 GLKVG
-213 MAARDI
+213 KAAI
-219 VVKGV
+219 GLVAKGV
-224 EKSHSQTAV
+224 EKTHKTS
-233 PTTNT
+233 T
-238 EQTATETAENY
+238 EPAKSEEADQEVKP
-249 NESDANT
+249 
-256 THTATPTTTNT
+256 TATPTEVATQAT
-267 PVAANEQA
+267 PSDVIPQPTPTEIDSDPDEDEGVEMVTIAPKAQA
-275 EEEDDDILGISS
+275 SDVLKSTDTAEIDDQQNDDDLMITTVVRNDDSNDQAPIAST
-287 VNEEQQAA
+287 EEVENI
-295 PQEVKPISPNKL
+295 PEESPN
-307 IYEDEDLTVT
+307 E
-317 TSTVP
+317 
-322 TATPIATTSAVAEVQ
+322 
-337 GNSDVAESATND
+337 NSSD
-349 KPTAVTDENVDE
+349 TDE
-361 DGLQIV
+361 GLKIV
-367 VHEHK
+367 VVEHQ
-372 DKELSAEEIDLKEYD
+372 DKELEDSEIDLKEYD

-392 PNYQRPPITLLE
+392 PKYQRPPVTLLE
-404 DHSMDVEVSS
+404 DHSMDVEVSN
-414 EEIFENKEQIKTT
+414 EEIYENKEQIKTT
-427 LRNFSI
+427 LQNFGI
-433 EISKIKATVGPTVT
+433 AISKIKATVGPTVT

-454 PGIKIARIKALEED
+454 PGIKIARIKSLEED

-514 QCKYEL
+514 QSKFEL
-520 PVVIGRTIQNENF
+520 PVVLGRTIQNENF

-599 ESEDESILTD
+599 ESEDDAILTD

-632 QASVKKITEYNEKF
+632 QASVKKITEYNDKF

-658 FLPYLVVVVDE
+658 FMPYLVVVVDE

-692 RAVGLHMIIA
+692 RAVGLHLIIA

-797 NSEAPSAMSGEAMRF
+797 NSEAPSAMSGEAVRF

-880 ILQDLGIS
+880 ILQDLGLS

>member
-1 MSSTK
+1 MRWT
-6 NKSTK
+6 
-11 NQSTA
+11 
-16 AKNSNKSRS
+16 
-25 WVIGLI
+25 VGLI
-31 ITIVGIYMFSA
+31 MLFAGIYLLLA
-42 ILAYLFQWKA
+42 ILFYLLNWKV
-52 DCSALADLAR
+52 DCSALADYAR
-62 FKGNS
+62 FKGNE
-67 DRIAMITFEN
+67 DRLAMITFEN
-77 PCGKN
+77 LCGRN
-82 GAIIA
+82 GAAIA
-87 DWFIGQTFGLFGI
+87 NLLIGKTFGLFGV
-100 VIPIVLIALGIRLL
+100 VIPFLL
-114 RNTSLRINRILS
+114 MILALRITRLRTLHFNRMMSIG
-126 VGALILLFGMLTL
+126 VLILLLGTLTL
-139 GFIFKNS
+139 GFIFKED
-146 WGIFGTGLGG
+146 WGVFGSGLGG
-156 QWGIDAATLISQS
+156 RWGIDAAAIITQS
-169 IGSIGTILVIIGGW
+169 IGPIGTILVILVGW

-193 FINKVNHMGELIADG
+193 FINKVNKAGEVIADG
-208 GKKVG
+208 GLKVG
-213 MAARDI
+213 KAAI
-219 VVKGV
+219 GLVAKGV
-224 EKSHSQTAV
+224 EKTHKTSTEPAKSEEAV
-233 PTTNT
+233 QEVKP
-238 EQTATETAENY
+238 
-249 NESDANT
+249 
-256 THTATPTTTNT
+256 TATPTEVATQAT
-267 PVAANEQA
+267 PSDVIPQPTPTEIDSDPDEDEGVEMVTIAPKAQA
-275 EEEDDDILGISS
+275 SDVLKSTDTAEIDDQQNDDDLMITTVVRNDDSNDQAPIAST
-287 VNEEQQAA
+287 EEVENI
-295 PQEVKPISPNKL
+295 PEESPN
-307 IYEDEDLTVT
+307 E
-317 TSTVP
+317 
-322 TATPIATTSAVAEVQ
+322 
-337 GNSDVAESATND
+337 NSSD
-349 KPTAVTDENVDE
+349 TDE
-361 DGLQIV
+361 GLKIV
-367 VHEHK
+367 VVEHQ
-372 DKELSAEEIDLKEYD
+372 DKELEDSEIDLKEYD

-392 PNYQRPPITLLE
+392 PKYQRPPVTLLE
-404 DHSMDVEVSS
+404 DHSMDVEVSN
-414 EEIFENKEQIKTT
+414 EEIYENKEQIKTT
-427 LRNFSI
+427 LQNFGI
-433 EISKIKATVGPTVT
+433 AISKIKATVGPTVT

-454 PGIKIARIKALEED
+454 PGIKIARIKSLEED

-514 QCKYEL
+514 QSKFEL
-520 PVVIGRTIQNENF
+520 PVVLGRTIQNENF

-599 ESEDESILTD
+599 ESEDDAILTD

-632 QASVKKITEYNEKF
+632 QASVKKITEYNDKF

-658 FLPYLVVVVDE
+658 FMPYLVVVVDE

-692 RAVGLHMIIA
+692 RAVGLHLIIA

-797 NSEAPSAMSGEAMRF
+797 NSEVPSAMSGEAVRF

-880 ILQDLGIS
+880 ILQDLGLS

>member
-1 MSSTK
+1 MRWT
-6 NKSTK
+6 
-11 NQSTA
+11 
-16 AKNSNKSRS
+16 
-25 WVIGLI
+25 VGLI
-31 ITIVGIYMFSA
+31 MLFAGIYLLLA
-42 ILAYLFQWKA
+42 ILFYLLNWKV
-52 DCSALADLAR
+52 DCSALADYAR
-62 FKGNS
+62 FKGNE
-67 DRIAMITFEN
+67 DRLAMITFEN
-77 PCGKN
+77 LCGRN
-82 GAIIA
+82 GASIA
-87 DWFIGQTFGLFGI
+87 NLLIGKTFGLFGV
-100 VIPIVLIALGIRLL
+100 VIPFLL
-114 RNTSLRINRILS
+114 MILALRITRLRTLHFNRMMSIG
-126 VGALILLFGMLTL
+126 VLILLLGTLTL
-139 GFIFKNS
+139 GFIFKED
-146 WGIFGTGLGG
+146 WGVFGSGLGG
-156 QWGIDAATLISQS
+156 RWGIDAAAIITQS
-169 IGSIGTILVIIGGW
+169 IGPIGTILVILAGW

-193 FINKVNHMGELIADG
+193 FINKVNKAGEVIADG
-208 GKKVG
+208 GLKVG
-213 MAARDI
+213 KAAI
-219 VVKGV
+219 GLVAKGV
-224 EKSHSQTAV
+224 EKTHKTS
-233 PTTNT
+233 T
-238 EQTATETAENY
+238 EPAKSEEADQEVKP
-249 NESDANT
+249 
-256 THTATPTTTNT
+256 TATPTAVATQAT
-267 PVAANEQA
+267 PSEVIPQPIPTEIDSAPDEDEGVEMVTIAPKAQA
-275 EEEDDDILGISS
+275 SDELKSTGTAEIDDQQNDDDLTITTVVRNDDSNDQAPIAPT
-287 VNEEQQAA
+287 EELENI
-295 PQEVKPISPNKL
+295 PEESPNENSSD
-307 IYEDEDLTVT
+307 IDE
-317 TSTVP
+317 
-322 TATPIATTSAVAEVQ
+322 
-337 GNSDVAESATND
+337 
-349 KPTAVTDENVDE
+349 
-361 DGLQIV
+361 GLKIV
-367 VHEHK
+367 VVEHQ
-372 DKELSAEEIDLKEYD
+372 DKELEDSEIDLKEYD

-392 PNYQRPPITLLE
+392 PKYQRPPVTLLE
-404 DHSMDVEVSS
+404 DHSMDVEVSN
-414 EEIFENKEQIKTT
+414 EEIYENKEQIKTT
-427 LRNFSI
+427 LQNFGI
-433 EISKIKATVGPTVT
+433 AISKIKATVGPTVT

-454 PGIKIARIKALEED
+454 PGIKIARIKSLEED

-514 QCKYEL
+514 QSKFEL
-520 PVVIGRTIQNENF
+520 PVVLGRTIQNENF

-599 ESEDESILTD
+599 ESEDDAILTD

-632 QASVKKITEYNEKF
+632 QASVKKITEYNDKF

-658 FLPYLVVVVDE
+658 FMPYLVVVVDE

-692 RAVGLHMIIA
+692 RAVGLHLIIA

-750 MLMSLNSELTRVQ
+750 MLMSLNSELIRVQ

-797 NSEAPSAMSGEAMRF
+797 NSEAPSAMSGEAVRF

-880 ILQDLGIS
+880 ILQDLGLS

>member
-1 MSSTK
+1 MRWT
-6 NKSTK
+6 
-11 NQSTA
+11 
-16 AKNSNKSRS
+16 
-25 WVIGLI
+25 VGLI
-31 ITIVGIYMFSA
+31 MLFAGIYLLLA
-42 ILAYLFQWKA
+42 ILFYLLNWKV
-52 DCSALADLAR
+52 DCSALADYAR
-62 FKGNS
+62 FKGNE
-67 DRIAMITFEN
+67 DRLAMITFEN
-77 PCGKN
+77 LCGRN
-82 GAIIA
+82 GAAIA
-87 DWFIGQTFGLFGI
+87 NLLIGKTFGLFGV
-100 VIPIVLIALGIRLL
+100 VIPFLL
-114 RNTSLRINRILS
+114 MILALRITRLRTLHFNRMMSIG
-126 VGALILLFGMLTL
+126 VLILLLGTLTL
-139 GFIFKNS
+139 GFIFKED
-146 WGIFGTGLGG
+146 WGVFGSGLGG
-156 QWGIDAATLISQS
+156 RWGIDAAAIITQS
-169 IGSIGTILVIIGGW
+169 IGPIGTILVILVGW

-193 FINKVNHMGELIADG
+193 FINKVNKAGEVIADG
-208 GKKVG
+208 GLKVG
-213 MAARDI
+213 KAAI
-219 VVKGV
+219 GLVAKGV
-224 EKSHSQTAV
+224 EKTHKTS
-233 PTTNT
+233 T
-238 EQTATETAENY
+238 EPAKSEEADQEVKP
-249 NESDANT
+249 
-256 THTATPTTTNT
+256 TATPTEVATQAT
-267 PVAANEQA
+267 PSEVIPQPTSTEIDSDPDEDEGVEMVTIAPKAQA
-275 EEEDDDILGISS
+275 SDELKSTDTAEIDDQQNDDDLTITTVVRNDDSNDQAPIAST
-287 VNEEQQAA
+287 EEVENI
-295 PQEVKPISPNKL
+295 PEESPN
-307 IYEDEDLTVT
+307 E
-317 TSTVP
+317 
-322 TATPIATTSAVAEVQ
+322 
-337 GNSDVAESATND
+337 NSSD
-349 KPTAVTDENVDE
+349 TDE
-361 DGLQIV
+361 GLKIV
-367 VHEHK
+367 VVEHQ
-372 DKELSAEEIDLKEYD
+372 DKELEDSEIDLKEYD

-392 PNYQRPPITLLE
+392 PKYQRPPVTLLE
-404 DHSMDVEVSS
+404 DHSMDVEVSN
-414 EEIFENKEQIKTT
+414 EEIYENKEQIKTT
-427 LRNFSI
+427 LQNFGI
-433 EISKIKATVGPTVT
+433 AISKIKATVGPTVT

-454 PGIKIARIKALEED
+454 PGIKIARIKSLEED

-514 QCKYEL
+514 QSKFEL
-520 PVVIGRTIQNENF
+520 PVVLGRTIQNENF

-599 ESEDESILTD
+599 ESEDDAILTD

-632 QASVKKITEYNEKF
+632 QASVKKITEYNDKF

-658 FLPYLVVVVDE
+658 FMPYLVVVVDE

-692 RAVGLHMIIA
+692 RAVGLHLIIA

-797 NSEAPSAMSGEAMRF
+797 NSEAPSAMSGEAVRF

-880 ILQDLGIS
+880 ILQDLGLS

>member
-1 MSSTK
+1 MP
-6 NKSTK
+6 
-11 NQSTA
+11 
-16 AKNSNKSRS
+16 SNKNNTPKTGSTSNKKGGQTTR
-25 WVIGLI
+25 WTVGLI
-31 ITIVGIYMFSA
+31 MLFAGIYLLLA
-42 ILAYLFQWKA
+42 ILFYLLNWKV
-52 DCSALADLAR
+52 DCSALADYAR
-62 FKGNS
+62 FKGNE
-67 DRIAMITFEN
+67 DRLAMITFEN
-77 PCGKN
+77 LCGRN
-82 GAIIA
+82 GASIA
-87 DWFIGQTFGLFGI
+87 NLLIGKTFGLFGV
-100 VIPIVLIALGIRLL
+100 VIPFLL
-114 RNTSLRINRILS
+114 MILALRITRLRTLHFNRMMSIG
-126 VGALILLFGMLTL
+126 VLILLLGTLTL
-139 GFIFKNS
+139 GFIFKED
-146 WGIFGTGLGG
+146 WGVFGSGLGG
-156 QWGIDAATLISQS
+156 RWGIDAAAIITQS
-169 IGSIGTILVIIGGW
+169 IGPIGTILVILAGW

-193 FINKVNHMGELIADG
+193 FINKVNKAGEVIADG
-208 GKKVG
+208 GLKVG
-213 MAARDI
+213 KAAI
-219 VVKGV
+219 GLVAKGV
-224 EKSHSQTAV
+224 EKTHKTS
-233 PTTNT
+233 T
-238 EQTATETAENY
+238 EPAKSEEADQEVKP
-249 NESDANT
+249 
-256 THTATPTTTNT
+256 TATPTEVATQAT
-267 PVAANEQA
+267 PSEVIPQPIPTEIDSDPDEDEGVEMVTIAPKAQA
-275 EEEDDDILGISS
+275 SDELKSTDTAEIDDQQNDDDLTITTVVRNDDSNDQAPIAPT
-287 VNEEQQAA
+287 EEVENI
-295 PQEVKPISPNKL
+295 PEESPN
-307 IYEDEDLTVT
+307 E
-317 TSTVP
+317 
-322 TATPIATTSAVAEVQ
+322 
-337 GNSDVAESATND
+337 NSSD
-349 KPTAVTDENVDE
+349 TDE
-361 DGLQIV
+361 GLKIV
-367 VHEHK
+367 VVEHQ
-372 DKELSAEEIDLKEYD
+372 DKELEDSEIDLKEYD

-392 PNYQRPPITLLE
+392 PKYQRPPVTLLE
-404 DHSMDVEVSS
+404 DHSMDVEVSN
-414 EEIFENKEQIKTT
+414 EEIYENKEQIKTT
-427 LRNFSI
+427 LQNFGI
-433 EISKIKATVGPTVT
+433 AISKIKATVGPTVT

-454 PGIKIARIKALEED
+454 PGIKIARIKSLEED

-514 QCKYEL
+514 QSKFEL
-520 PVVIGRTIQNENF
+520 PVVLGRTIQNENF

-599 ESEDESILTD
+599 ESEDDAILTD

-632 QASVKKITEYNEKF
+632 QASVKKITEYNDKF

-658 FLPYLVVVVDE
+658 FMPYLVVVVDE

-692 RAVGLHMIIA
+692 RAVGLHLIIA

-750 MLMSLNSELTRVQ
+750 MLISLNSELTRVQ

-797 NSEAPSAMSGEAMRF
+797 NSEAPSAMSGEAVRF

-880 ILQDLGIS
+880 ILQDLGLS

>member
-1 MSSTK
+1 MRWT
-6 NKSTK
+6 
-11 NQSTA
+11 
-16 AKNSNKSRS
+16 
-25 WVIGLI
+25 VGLI
-31 ITIVGIYMFSA
+31 MLFAGIYLLLA
-42 ILAYLFQWKA
+42 ILFYLLNWKV
-52 DCSALADLAR
+52 DCSALADYAR
-62 FKGNS
+62 FKGNE
-67 DRIAMITFEN
+67 DRLAMITFEN
-77 PCGKN
+77 LCGRN
-82 GAIIA
+82 GASIA
-87 DWFIGQTFGLFGI
+87 NLLIGKTFGLFGV
-100 VIPIVLIALGIRLL
+100 VIPFLL
-114 RNTSLRINRILS
+114 MILALRITRLRTLHFNRMMSIG
-126 VGALILLFGMLTL
+126 VLILLLGTLTL
-139 GFIFKNS
+139 GFIFKED
-146 WGIFGTGLGG
+146 WGVFGSGLGG
-156 QWGIDAATLISQS
+156 RWGIDAAAIITQS
-169 IGSIGTILVIIGGW
+169 IGPIGTILVILVGW

-193 FINKVNHMGELIADG
+193 FINKVNKAGEVIADG
-208 GKKVG
+208 GLKVG
-213 MAARDI
+213 KAAI
-219 VVKGV
+219 GLVAKGV
-224 EKSHSQTAV
+224 EKTHKTS
-233 PTTNT
+233 T
-238 EQTATETAENY
+238 EPAKSEEADQEVKP
-249 NESDANT
+249 
-256 THTATPTTTNT
+256 TATPTEVATQAT
-267 PVAANEQA
+267 PSEVIPQPIPTEIDSDPDEDEGVEMVTIAPKAQA
-275 EEEDDDILGISS
+275 SDELKSTDTAEIDDQQNDDDLTITTVVRNDDSNDQAPIAPT
-287 VNEEQQAA
+287 EELENI
-295 PQEVKPISPNKL
+295 PEESPN
-307 IYEDEDLTVT
+307 E
-317 TSTVP
+317 
-322 TATPIATTSAVAEVQ
+322 
-337 GNSDVAESATND
+337 NSSD
-349 KPTAVTDENVDE
+349 TDE
-361 DGLQIV
+361 GLKIV
-367 VHEHK
+367 VVEHQ
-372 DKELSAEEIDLKEYD
+372 DKELEDNEIDLKEYD

-392 PNYQRPPITLLE
+392 PKYQRPPVTLLE
-404 DHSMDVEVSS
+404 DHSMDVEVSN
-414 EEIFENKEQIKTT
+414 EEIYENKEQIKTT
-427 LRNFSI
+427 LQNFGI
-433 EISKIKATVGPTVT
+433 AISKIKATVGPTVT

-454 PGIKIARIKALEED
+454 PGIKIARIKSLEED

-514 QCKYEL
+514 QSKFEL
-520 PVVIGRTIQNENF
+520 PVVLGRTIQNENF

-599 ESEDESILTD
+599 ESEDDAILTD

-632 QASVKKITEYNEKF
+632 QASVKKITEYNDKF

-658 FLPYLVVVVDE
+658 FMPYLVVVVDE

-692 RAVGLHMIIA
+692 RAVGLHLIIA

-797 NSEAPSAMSGEAMRF
+797 NSEAPSAMSGEAVRF

-880 ILQDLGIS
+880 ILQDLGLS

>member
-1 MSSTK
+1 MRWT
-6 NKSTK
+6 
-11 NQSTA
+11 
-16 AKNSNKSRS
+16 
-25 WVIGLI
+25 VGLI
-31 ITIVGIYMFSA
+31 MLFAGIYLLLA
-42 ILAYLFQWKA
+42 ILFYLLNWKV
-52 DCSALADLAR
+52 DCSALADYAR
-62 FKGNS
+62 FKGNE
-67 DRIAMITFEN
+67 DRLAMITFEN
-77 PCGKN
+77 LCGRN
-82 GAIIA
+82 GASIA
-87 DWFIGQTFGLFGI
+87 NLLIGKTFGLYGV
-100 VIPIVLIALGIRLL
+100 VIPFLL
-114 RNTSLRINRILS
+114 MILALRITRLRTLHFNRMMSIG
-126 VGALILLFGMLTL
+126 VLILLLGTLTL
-139 GFIFKNS
+139 GFIFKED
-146 WGIFGTGLGG
+146 WGVFGSGLGG
-156 QWGIDAATLISQS
+156 RWGIDAAAIITQS
-169 IGSIGTILVIIGGW
+169 IGPIGTILVILVGW

-193 FINKVNHMGELIADG
+193 FINKVNKAGEVIADG
-208 GKKVG
+208 GLKVG
-213 MAARDI
+213 KAAI
-219 VVKGV
+219 GLVAKGV
-224 EKSHSQTAV
+224 EKTHKTS
-233 PTTNT
+233 T
-238 EQTATETAENY
+238 EPAKSEEADQEVKP
-249 NESDANT
+249 
-256 THTATPTTTNT
+256 TATPTEVATQAT
-267 PVAANEQA
+267 PSEVVPQPTPTEIDSAPDEDEGVEMVTIAPKAQA
-275 EEEDDDILGISS
+275 SDELKSTDTAEIDDQQNDDDLMITTVVRNDGSNDQAPIAPT
-287 VNEEQQAA
+287 EEVENI
-295 PQEVKPISPNKL
+295 PEESPN
-307 IYEDEDLTVT
+307 ED
-317 TSTVP
+317 S
-322 TATPIATTSAVAEVQ
+322 
-337 GNSDVAESATND
+337 SDA
-349 KPTAVTDENVDE
+349 DE
-361 DGLQIV
+361 GLKIV
-367 VHEHK
+367 VVEHQ
-372 DKELSAEEIDLKEYD
+372 DKELEDSEIDLKEYD

-392 PNYQRPPITLLE
+392 PKYQRPPVTLLE
-404 DHSMDVEVSS
+404 DHSMDVEVSN
-414 EEIFENKEQIKTT
+414 EEIYENKEQIKTT
-427 LRNFSI
+427 LQNFGI
-433 EISKIKATVGPTVT
+433 AISKIKATVGPTVT

-454 PGIKIARIKALEED
+454 PGIKIARIKSLEED

-514 QCKYEL
+514 QSKFEL
-520 PVVIGRTIQNENF
+520 PVVLGRTIQNENF

-599 ESEDESILTD
+599 ESEDEAILTD

-632 QASVKKITEYNEKF
+632 QASVKKITEYNDKF

-658 FLPYLVVVVDE
+658 FMPYLVVVVDE

-692 RAVGLHMIIA
+692 RAVGLHLIIA

-750 MLMSLNSELTRVQ
+750 MLISLNSELTRVQ

-797 NSEAPSAMSGEAMRF
+797 NSEAPSAMSGEAVRF

-880 ILQDLGIS
+880 ILQDLGLS

>member
-1 MSSTK
+1 MRWT
-6 NKSTK
+6 
-11 NQSTA
+11 
-16 AKNSNKSRS
+16 
-25 WVIGLI
+25 VGLI
-31 ITIVGIYMFSA
+31 MLFAGIYLLLA
-42 ILAYLFQWKA
+42 ILFYLLNWKV
-52 DCSALADLAR
+52 DCSALADYAR
-62 FKGNS
+62 FKGNE
-67 DRIAMITFEN
+67 DRLAMITFEN
-77 PCGKN
+77 LCGRN
-82 GAIIA
+82 GAAIA
-87 DWFIGQTFGLFGI
+87 NLLIGKTFGLFGV
-100 VIPIVLIALGIRLL
+100 VIPFLL
-114 RNTSLRINRILS
+114 MILALRITRLRTLHFNRMMSIG
-126 VGALILLFGMLTL
+126 VLILLLGTLTL
-139 GFIFKNS
+139 GFIFKED
-146 WGIFGTGLGG
+146 WGVFGSGLGG
-156 QWGIDAATLISQS
+156 RWGIDAAAIITQS
-169 IGSIGTILVIIGGW
+169 IGPIGTILVILVGW

-193 FINKVNHMGELIADG
+193 FINKVNKAGEVIADG
-208 GKKVG
+208 GLKVG
-213 MAARDI
+213 KAAI
-219 VVKGV
+219 GLVAKGV
-224 EKSHSQTAV
+224 EKTHKTS
-233 PTTNT
+233 T
-238 EQTATETAENY
+238 EPAKSEEADQEVKP
-249 NESDANT
+249 
-256 THTATPTTTNT
+256 TATPTEVATQAT
-267 PVAANEQA
+267 PSEVIPQPTSTEIDSAPDEDEGVEMVTIAPKAQA
-275 EEEDDDILGISS
+275 SDELKSTDTAEIDDQQNDDDLTITTVVRNDDSNDQAPIAPT
-287 VNEEQQAA
+287 EEVENI
-295 PQEVKPISPNKL
+295 PEESPN
-307 IYEDEDLTVT
+307 E
-317 TSTVP
+317 
-322 TATPIATTSAVAEVQ
+322 
-337 GNSDVAESATND
+337 NSSD
-349 KPTAVTDENVDE
+349 TDE
-361 DGLQIV
+361 GLKIV
-367 VHEHK
+367 VVEHQ
-372 DKELSAEEIDLKEYD
+372 DKELEDSEIDLKEYD

-392 PNYQRPPITLLE
+392 PKYQRPPVTLLE
-404 DHSMDVEVSS
+404 DHSMDVEVSN
-414 EEIFENKEQIKTT
+414 EEIYENKEQIKTT
-427 LRNFSI
+427 LQNFGI
-433 EISKIKATVGPTVT
+433 AISKIKATVGPTVT

-454 PGIKIARIKALEED
+454 PGIKIARIKSLEED

-514 QCKYEL
+514 QSKFEL
-520 PVVIGRTIQNENF
+520 PVVLGRTIQNENF

-599 ESEDESILTD
+599 ESEDDAILTD

-632 QASVKKITEYNEKF
+632 QASVKKITEYNDKF

-658 FLPYLVVVVDE
+658 FMPYLVVVVDE

-692 RAVGLHMIIA
+692 RAVGLHLIIA

-797 NSEAPSAMSGEAMRF
+797 NSEAPSAMSGEAVRF

-880 ILQDLGIS
+880 ILQDLGLS

>member
-1 MSSTK
+1 M
-6 NKSTK
+6 
-11 NQSTA
+11 
-16 AKNSNKSRS
+16 R
-25 WVIGLI
+25 W
-31 ITIVGIYMFSA
+31 IVGFIMLFAGIYLLLA
-42 ILAYLFQWKA
+42 ILFYLLNWKV
-52 DCSALADLAR
+52 DCSALADYAR
-62 FKGNS
+62 FKGNA
-67 DRIAMITFEN
+67 DRLAMITFEN
-77 PCGKN
+77 LCGRN
-82 GAIIA
+82 GATLA
-87 DWFIGQTFGLFGI
+87 NLLVGKSFGLFGI
-100 VIPIVLIALGIRLL
+100 VIPFLL
-114 RNTSLRINRILS
+114 MITGLRITRLSKLHFNRLTSIG
-126 VGALILLFGMLTL
+126 VLILLFGTLTL
-139 GFIFKNS
+139 GFIFKTQ
-146 WGIFGTGLGG
+146 WGIFGSGLGG
-156 QWGIDAATLISQS
+156 RWGIDAATVITQS
-169 IGSIGTILVIIGGW
+169 IGPIGTILVILAGW
-183 ILTGVYINRS
+183 ILTGVYINHS
-193 FINKVNHMGELIADG
+193 FINKVNKAGEAIADG
-208 GKKVG
+208 GLKVG
-213 MAARDI
+213 KAAI
-219 VVKGV
+219 GLVTKSV
-224 EKSHSQTAV
+224 EKAHK
-233 PTTNT
+233 
-238 EQTATETAENY
+238 
-249 NESDANT
+249 
-256 THTATPTTTNT
+256 TTTAPESTTENVDEELIVAPEPFKT
-267 PVAANEQA
+267 EISTSPAVEEQPEDDLEMVAVAANEEVDTEPEAIAPEEEVAPEDDDDGLTITTISKSDESIDQA
-275 EEEDDDILGISS
+275 EPEVATEVAPAPEVPTAKTDDEEDDEL
-287 VNEEQQAA
+287 
-295 PQEVKPISPNKL
+295 K
-307 IYEDEDLTVT
+307 
-317 TSTVP
+317 
-322 TATPIATTSAVAEVQ
+322 
-337 GNSDVAESATND
+337 
-349 KPTAVTDENVDE
+349 
-361 DGLQIV
+361 IV
-367 VHEHK
+367 VIEHQ
-372 DKELSAEEIDLKEYD
+372 DKEMSDSEIDLKEYD

-392 PNYQRPPITLLE
+392 PKYQRPPVTLLE
-404 DHSMDVEVSS
+404 DHSKDVEVSD
-414 EEIFENKEQIKTT
+414 EEIYENKEQIKTT
-427 LRNFSI
+427 LLNFGI

-468 IAMSLKALRIRI
+468 IAMSLKALSIRI

-514 QCKYEL
+514 QSKHEL
-520 PVVIGRTIQNENF
+520 PVVLGRTIQNENF

-599 ESEDESILTD
+599 ESEDDAILTD

-632 QASVKKITEYNEKF
+632 QASVKKITEYNDKF

-658 FLPYLVVVVDE
+658 FMPYLVVVVDE

-692 RAVGLHMIIA
+692 RAVGLHLIIA

-785 TAPYALPDYVPE
+785 TAPYALPDYVPD
-797 NSEAPSAMSGEAMRF
+797 NSEAPSAMSGEATRYDAKF
-812 DPKLAEIA
+812 AEIA

-871 VTDTYALER
+871 VTDTYSLER
-880 ILQDLGIS
+880 ILQDLGLS

>member
-1 MSSTK
+1 MP
-6 NKSTK
+6 
-11 NQSTA
+11 
-16 AKNSNKSRS
+16 SNKNNAPKTGSTSNKKGGQTMR
-25 WVIGLI
+25 WTVGLI
-31 ITIVGIYMFSA
+31 MLFAGIYLLLA
-42 ILAYLFQWKA
+42 ILFYLLNWKV
-52 DCSALADLAR
+52 DCSALADYAR
-62 FKGNS
+62 FKGNE
-67 DRIAMITFEN
+67 DRLAMITFEN
-77 PCGKN
+77 LCGRN
-82 GAIIA
+82 GASIA
-87 DWFIGQTFGLFGI
+87 NLLIGKTFGLFGV
-100 VIPIVLIALGIRLL
+100 VIPFLL
-114 RNTSLRINRILS
+114 MILALRITRLRTLHFNRMMSIG
-126 VGALILLFGMLTL
+126 VLILLLGTLTL
-139 GFIFKNS
+139 GFIFKED
-146 WGIFGTGLGG
+146 WGVFGSGLGG
-156 QWGIDAATLISQS
+156 RWGIDAAAIITQS
-169 IGSIGTILVIIGGW
+169 IGPIGTILVILVGW

-193 FINKVNHMGELIADG
+193 FINKVNKAGEVIADG
-208 GKKVG
+208 GLKVG
-213 MAARDI
+213 KAAI
-219 VVKGV
+219 GLVAKGV
-224 EKSHSQTAV
+224 EKTHKTS
-233 PTTNT
+233 T
-238 EQTATETAENY
+238 EPAKSEEADQEVKP
-249 NESDANT
+249 
-256 THTATPTTTNT
+256 TATPTEVATQAT
-267 PVAANEQA
+267 PSEVIPQPIPTEIDSDPDEDEGVEMVTIAPKAQA
-275 EEEDDDILGISS
+275 SDELKSTDTAEIDDQQNDDDLTITTVVRNDDSNDQAPIAPT
-287 VNEEQQAA
+287 EELENI
-295 PQEVKPISPNKL
+295 PEESPN
-307 IYEDEDLTVT
+307 E
-317 TSTVP
+317 
-322 TATPIATTSAVAEVQ
+322 
-337 GNSDVAESATND
+337 NSSD
-349 KPTAVTDENVDE
+349 TDE
-361 DGLQIV
+361 GLKIV
-367 VHEHK
+367 VVEHQ
-372 DKELSAEEIDLKEYD
+372 DKELEDNEIDLKEYD

-392 PNYQRPPITLLE
+392 PKYQRPPVTLLE
-404 DHSMDVEVSS
+404 DHSMDVEVSN
-414 EEIFENKEQIKTT
+414 EEIYENKEQIKTT
-427 LRNFSI
+427 LQNFGI
-433 EISKIKATVGPTVT
+433 AISKIKATVGPTVT

-454 PGIKIARIKALEED
+454 PGIKIARIKSLEED

-514 QCKYEL
+514 QSKFEL
-520 PVVIGRTIQNENF
+520 PVVLGRTIQNENF

-599 ESEDESILTD
+599 ESEDDAILTD

-632 QASVKKITEYNEKF
+632 QASVKKITEYNDKF

-658 FLPYLVVVVDE
+658 FMPYLVVVVDE

-692 RAVGLHMIIA
+692 RAVGLHLIIA

-797 NSEAPSAMSGEAMRF
+797 NSEAPSAMSGEAVRF

-880 ILQDLGIS
+880 ILQDLGLS

>member
-1 MSSTK
+1 MRWT
-6 NKSTK
+6 
-11 NQSTA
+11 
-16 AKNSNKSRS
+16 
-25 WVIGLI
+25 VGFIMLFI
-31 ITIVGIYMFSA
+31 GIYLLLA
-42 ILAYLFQWKA
+42 ILFYLLNWKV
-52 DCSALADLAR
+52 DCSALADYAR
-62 FKGNS
+62 FKGNE
-67 DRIAMITFEN
+67 DRLAMITFEN
-77 PCGKN
+77 LCGRN
-82 GAIIA
+82 GAAIA
-87 DWFIGQTFGLFGI
+87 NILIGKSFGLFGI
-100 VIPIVLIALGIRLL
+100 VIPFLLIIAA
-114 RNTSLRINRILS
+114 LRITRLRTLHFNRMMSIG
-126 VGALILLFGMLTL
+126 VLILLLGMLTL
-139 GFIFKNS
+139 GFVFKNE
-146 WGIFGTGLGG
+146 WGVFGSGLGG
-156 QWGIDAATLISQS
+156 RWGIDAAAIITQS
-169 IGSIGTILVIIGGW
+169 IGPIGTILVILVGW

-193 FINKVNHMGELIADG
+193 FINKVNKAGVAIADG
-208 GKKVG
+208 SMKVG
-213 MAARDI
+213 KAAIDL
-219 VVKGV
+219 VTKGV
-224 EKSHSQTAV
+224 EKTHKTATV
-233 PTTNT
+233 ADTTDNNEPIEEAEPQPIISDNNAQPSADNVELIDIAPDEEEIGT
-238 EQTATETAENY
+238 SLPNEVDVNSATLESDDDLTITTVIESNDLSTEDVQSTAEEQTQTTEEPTAEI
-249 NESDANT
+249 D
-256 THTATPTTTNT
+256 
-267 PVAANEQA
+267 NEQD
-275 EEEDDDILGISS
+275 EEL
-287 VNEEQQAA
+287 
-295 PQEVKPISPNKL
+295 K
-307 IYEDEDLTVT
+307 
-317 TSTVP
+317 
-322 TATPIATTSAVAEVQ
+322 
-337 GNSDVAESATND
+337 
-349 KPTAVTDENVDE
+349 
-361 DGLQIV
+361 IV
-367 VHEHK
+367 VVERK
-372 DKELSAEEIDLKEYD
+372 DKELDDSEIDLKEYD
-387 PAKDL
+387 PTKDL
-392 PNYQRPPITLLE
+392 PKYQRPPITLLE
-404 DHSMDVEVSS
+404 DHSIDVEVSN

-427 LRNFSI
+427 LQNFGI
-433 EISKIKATVGPTVT
+433 AISKIKATVGPTVT

-454 PGIKIARIKALEED
+454 PGIKIARIKSLEED

-514 QCKYEL
+514 QSKFEL
-520 PVVIGRTIQNENF
+520 PVVLGRTIQNENF

-576 MIDPKRVEL
+576 MVDPKRVEL

-599 ESEDESILTD
+599 ESEDDAILTD

-646 RNRRLNPQKGHR
+646 RARRLNPQKGHR

-692 RAVGLHMIIA
+692 RAVGLHLIIA

-741 ANQLIGCGD
+741 ANQLIGSGD
-750 MLMSLNSELTRVQ
+750 MLISLNSELTRVQ

-771 IENIISFISRQQGY
+771 IENVIAFISRQQGY
-785 TAPYALPDYVPE
+785 TTPYALPDYVPE

-834 IQRNFEV
+834 IQREFEV

-862 EGSKPRDLK
+862 NGSKPRDLK

-880 ILQDLGIS
+880 ILQDLGLS

>member
-1 MSSTK
+1 MRWT
-6 NKSTK
+6 
-11 NQSTA
+11 
-16 AKNSNKSRS
+16 
-25 WVIGLI
+25 VGLI
-31 ITIVGIYMFSA
+31 MLFAGIYLLLA
-42 ILAYLFQWKA
+42 ILFYLLNWKV
-52 DCSALADLAR
+52 DCSALADYAR
-62 FKGNS
+62 FKGND
-67 DRIAMITFEN
+67 DRLAMITFEN
-77 PCGKN
+77 LCGRN
-82 GAIIA
+82 GAMFA
-87 DWFIGQTFGLFGI
+87 NLLIGKSFGLFGV
-100 VIPIVLIALGIRLL
+100 VIPFLL
-114 RNTSLRINRILS
+114 MILALRITRLRTLHFNRMMSIG
-126 VGALILLFGMLTL
+126 VLILLLGTLTL
-139 GFIFKNS
+139 GFIFKED
-146 WGIFGTGLGG
+146 WGVFGSGLGG
-156 QWGIDAATLISQS
+156 RWGIDAATVITQS
-169 IGSIGTILVIIGGW
+169 IGPIGTILVILVGW

-193 FINKVNHMGELIADG
+193 FINKVNKAGETIAG
-208 GKKVG
+208 GSLKVG
-213 MAARDI
+213 KAAIDL
-219 VVKGV
+219 VAKGV
-224 EKSHSQTAV
+224 EKVH
-233 PTTNT
+233 
-238 EQTATETAENY
+238 
-249 NESDANT
+249 
-256 THTATPTTTNT
+256 
-267 PVAANEQA
+267 
-275 EEEDDDILGISS
+275 
-287 VNEEQQAA
+287 
-295 PQEVKPISPNKL
+295 K
-307 IYEDEDLTVT
+307 
-317 TSTVP
+317 P
-322 TATPIATTSAVAEVQ
+322 TATPEVTEEPAVNESPVATEPEPEIAPAVEPVRTEITPQ
-337 GNSDVAESATND
+337 PIVEEQSENDDVEMVTVAPEEKIDDT
-349 KPTAVTDENVDE
+349 PTPITPVEDEED
-361 DGLQIV
+361 DGLSITIVGDDEPSDEPAAAPEEIAPTTEESTIENGDDDGLKIV
-367 VHEHK
+367 VVEHQ
-372 DKELSAEEIDLKEYD
+372 DEEMTESEIDLKEYD

-392 PNYQRPPITLLE
+392 PKYQRPPINLLE
-404 DHSMDVEVSS
+404 DHSMDVEVSD

-427 LRNFSI
+427 LQNFGIAI
-433 EISKIKATVGPTVT
+433 EKIKATVGPTVT

-454 PGIKIARIKALEED
+454 PGIKIARIKSLEED

-514 QCKYEL
+514 QSKFEL
-520 PVVIGRTIQNENF
+520 PVVLGRTIQNENF

-599 ESEDESILTD
+599 ESEDEAILTE

-632 QASVKKITEYNEKF
+632 QASCKKITEYNDKF
-646 RNRRLNPQKGHR
+646 RARRLNPQKGHR

-692 RAVGLHMIIA
+692 RAVGLHLIIA

-771 IENIISFISRQQGY
+771 IENIISFIARQQGY
-785 TAPYALPDYVPE
+785 TEPYALPDYVPE
-797 NSEAPSAMSGEAMRF
+797 NSETPSAMSGEAMRYDAKF
-812 DPKLAEIA
+812 AEIA

-871 VTDTYALER
+871 VTDIYSLER
-880 ILQDLGIS
+880 ILQDLGLS

>member
-1 MSSTK
+1 MRWT
-6 NKSTK
+6 
-11 NQSTA
+11 
-16 AKNSNKSRS
+16 
-25 WVIGLI
+25 VGLI
-31 ITIVGIYMFSA
+31 MLFAGIYLLLA
-42 ILAYLFQWKA
+42 ILFYLLNWKV
-52 DCSALADLAR
+52 DCSALADYAR
-62 FKGNS
+62 FKGNE
-67 DRIAMITFEN
+67 DRLAMITFEN
-77 PCGKN
+77 LCGRN
-82 GAIIA
+82 GAAIA
-87 DWFIGQTFGLFGI
+87 NLLIGKTFGLFGV
-100 VIPIVLIALGIRLL
+100 VIPFLL
-114 RNTSLRINRILS
+114 MILALRITRLRTLHFNRMMSIG
-126 VGALILLFGMLTL
+126 VLILLLGTLTL
-139 GFIFKNS
+139 GFIFKED
-146 WGIFGTGLGG
+146 WGVFGSGLGG
-156 QWGIDAATLISQS
+156 RWGIDAAAIITQS
-169 IGSIGTILVIIGGW
+169 IGPIGTILVILVGW

-193 FINKVNHMGELIADG
+193 FINKVNKAGEVIADG
-208 GKKVG
+208 GLKVG
-213 MAARDI
+213 KAAI
-219 VVKGV
+219 GLVAKGV
-224 EKSHSQTAV
+224 EKTHKTS
-233 PTTNT
+233 T
-238 EQTATETAENY
+238 EPAKSEEADQEVKP
-249 NESDANT
+249 
-256 THTATPTTTNT
+256 TATPTAVATQAT
-267 PVAANEQA
+267 PSEVIPQPIPTEIDSAPDEDEGVEMVTIAPKAQA
-275 EEEDDDILGISS
+275 SDELKSTGTAEIDDQQNDDDLTITTVVRNDDSNDQAPIAPT
-287 VNEEQQAA
+287 EELENI
-295 PQEVKPISPNKL
+295 PEESPNENSSD
-307 IYEDEDLTVT
+307 IDE
-317 TSTVP
+317 
-322 TATPIATTSAVAEVQ
+322 
-337 GNSDVAESATND
+337 
-349 KPTAVTDENVDE
+349 
-361 DGLQIV
+361 GLKIV
-367 VHEHK
+367 VVEHQ
-372 DKELSAEEIDLKEYD
+372 DKELEDSEIDLKEYD

-392 PNYQRPPITLLE
+392 PKYQRPPVTLLE
-404 DHSMDVEVSS
+404 DHSMDVEVSN
-414 EEIFENKEQIKTT
+414 EEIYENKEQIKTT
-427 LRNFSI
+427 LQNFGI
-433 EISKIKATVGPTVT
+433 AISKIKATVGPTVT

-454 PGIKIARIKALEED
+454 PGIKIARIKSLEED

-514 QCKYEL
+514 QSKFEL
-520 PVVIGRTIQNENF
+520 PVVLGRTIQNENF

-599 ESEDESILTD
+599 ESEDDAILTD

-632 QASVKKITEYNEKF
+632 QASVKKITEYNDKF

-658 FLPYLVVVVDE
+658 FMPYLVVVVDE

-692 RAVGLHMIIA
+692 RAVGLHLIIA

-750 MLMSLNSELTRVQ
+750 MLMSLNSELIRVQ

-797 NSEAPSAMSGEAMRF
+797 NSEAPSAMSGEAVRF

-880 ILQDLGIS
+880 ILQDLGLS

>member
-1 MSSTK
+1 MRWT
-6 NKSTK
+6 
-11 NQSTA
+11 
-16 AKNSNKSRS
+16 
-25 WVIGLI
+25 VGLI
-31 ITIVGIYMFSA
+31 MLFAGIYLLLA
-42 ILAYLFQWKA
+42 ILFYLLNWKV
-52 DCSALADLAR
+52 DCSALADYAR
-62 FKGNS
+62 FKGNE
-67 DRIAMITFEN
+67 DRLAMITFEN
-77 PCGKN
+77 LCGRN
-82 GAIIA
+82 GASIA
-87 DWFIGQTFGLFGI
+87 NLLIGRTFGLFGV
-100 VIPIVLIALGIRLL
+100 VIPFLL
-114 RNTSLRINRILS
+114 MILALRITRLRTLHFNRMMSIG
-126 VGALILLFGMLTL
+126 VLILLLGTLTL
-139 GFIFKNS
+139 GFIFKED
-146 WGIFGTGLGG
+146 WGVFGSGLGG
-156 QWGIDAATLISQS
+156 RWGIDAAAIITQS
-169 IGSIGTILVIIGGW
+169 IGPIGTILVILVGW

-193 FINKVNHMGELIADG
+193 FINKVNKAGEVIADG
-208 GKKVG
+208 GLKVG
-213 MAARDI
+213 KAAI
-219 VVKGV
+219 GLVAKGV
-224 EKSHSQTAV
+224 EKTHKTS
-233 PTTNT
+233 T
-238 EQTATETAENY
+238 EPAKSEEADQEVKP
-249 NESDANT
+249 
-256 THTATPTTTNT
+256 TATPTEVATQAT
-267 PVAANEQA
+267 PSEVIPQPIPTEIDSDPDEDEGVEMVTIAPKAQA
-275 EEEDDDILGISS
+275 SDELKSTDTAEIDDQQNDDDLTITTVVRNDDSNDQAPIAPT
-287 VNEEQQAA
+287 EEVENI
-295 PQEVKPISPNKL
+295 PEESPN
-307 IYEDEDLTVT
+307 E
-317 TSTVP
+317 
-322 TATPIATTSAVAEVQ
+322 
-337 GNSDVAESATND
+337 NSSN
-349 KPTAVTDENVDE
+349 TDE
-361 DGLQIV
+361 GLKIV
-367 VHEHK
+367 VVEHQ
-372 DKELSAEEIDLKEYD
+372 DKELEDSEIDLKEYD

-392 PNYQRPPITLLE
+392 PKYQRPPVTLLE
-404 DHSMDVEVSS
+404 DHSMDVEVSN
-414 EEIFENKEQIKTT
+414 EEIYENKEQIKTT
-427 LRNFSI
+427 LQNFGI
-433 EISKIKATVGPTVT
+433 AISKIKATVGPTVT

-454 PGIKIARIKALEED
+454 PGIKIARIKSLEED

-514 QCKYEL
+514 QSKFEL
-520 PVVIGRTIQNENF
+520 PVVLGRTIQNENF

-599 ESEDESILTD
+599 ESEDDAILTD

-632 QASVKKITEYNEKF
+632 QASVKKITEYNDKF

-658 FLPYLVVVVDE
+658 FMPYLVVVVDE

-692 RAVGLHMIIA
+692 RAVGLHLIIA

-750 MLMSLNSELTRVQ
+750 MLISLNSELTRVQ

-785 TAPYALPDYVPE
+785 TAPYALPDYIPE
-797 NSEAPSAMSGEAMRF
+797 NSEAPSAMSGEAVRF

-880 ILQDLGIS
+880 ILQDLGLS

>member
-1 MSSTK
+1 MRWT
-6 NKSTK
+6 
-11 NQSTA
+11 
-16 AKNSNKSRS
+16 
-25 WVIGLI
+25 VGLI
-31 ITIVGIYMFSA
+31 MLFAGIYLLLA
-42 ILAYLFQWKA
+42 ILFYLLNWKV
-52 DCSALADLAR
+52 DCSALADYAR
-62 FKGNS
+62 FKGNE
-67 DRIAMITFEN
+67 DRLAMITFEN
-77 PCGKN
+77 LCGRN
-82 GAIIA
+82 GAAIA
-87 DWFIGQTFGLFGI
+87 NLLIGKTFGLFGV
-100 VIPIVLIALGIRLL
+100 VIPFLL
-114 RNTSLRINRILS
+114 MILALRITRLRTLHFNRMMSIG
-126 VGALILLFGMLTL
+126 VLILLLGTLTL
-139 GFIFKNS
+139 GFIFKED
-146 WGIFGTGLGG
+146 WGVFGSGLGG
-156 QWGIDAATLISQS
+156 RWGIDAAAIITQS
-169 IGSIGTILVIIGGW
+169 IGPIGTILVILVGW

-193 FINKVNHMGELIADG
+193 FINKVNKAGEVIADG
-208 GKKVG
+208 GLKVG
-213 MAARDI
+213 KAAI
-219 VVKGV
+219 GLVAKGV
-224 EKSHSQTAV
+224 EKTHKTS
-233 PTTNT
+233 T
-238 EQTATETAENY
+238 EPAKSEEADQEVKP
-249 NESDANT
+249 
-256 THTATPTTTNT
+256 TATPTAVATQAT
-267 PVAANEQA
+267 PSEVIPQPTSTEIDSDPDEDEGVEMVTIAPKAQA
-275 EEEDDDILGISS
+275 SDELKSTDTAEIDDQQNDDDLTITTVVRNDDSNDQAPIAPT
-287 VNEEQQAA
+287 EEVENI
-295 PQEVKPISPNKL
+295 PEESPNENSSD
-307 IYEDEDLTVT
+307 IDE
-317 TSTVP
+317 
-322 TATPIATTSAVAEVQ
+322 
-337 GNSDVAESATND
+337 
-349 KPTAVTDENVDE
+349 
-361 DGLQIV
+361 GLKIV
-367 VHEHK
+367 VVEHQ
-372 DKELSAEEIDLKEYD
+372 DKELEDSEIDLKEYD

-392 PNYQRPPITLLE
+392 PKYQRPPVTLLE
-404 DHSMDVEVSS
+404 DHSMDVEVSN
-414 EEIFENKEQIKTT
+414 EEIYENKEQIKTT
-427 LRNFSI
+427 LQNFGI
-433 EISKIKATVGPTVT
+433 AISKIKATVGPTVT

-454 PGIKIARIKALEED
+454 PGIKIARIKSLEED

-514 QCKYEL
+514 QSKFEL
-520 PVVIGRTIQNENF
+520 PVVLGRTIQNENF

-599 ESEDESILTD
+599 ESEDDAILTD

-632 QASVKKITEYNEKF
+632 QASVKKITEYNDKF

-658 FLPYLVVVVDE
+658 FMPYLVVVVDE

-692 RAVGLHMIIA
+692 RAVGLHLIIA

-797 NSEAPSAMSGEAMRF
+797 NSEAPSAMSGEAVRF

-880 ILQDLGIS
+880 ILQDLGLS

>member
-1 MSSTK
+1 MRWT
-6 NKSTK
+6 
-11 NQSTA
+11 
-16 AKNSNKSRS
+16 
-25 WVIGLI
+25 VGLI
-31 ITIVGIYMFSA
+31 MLFAGIYLLLA
-42 ILAYLFQWKA
+42 ILFYLLNWKV
-52 DCSALADLAR
+52 DCSALADYAR
-62 FKGNS
+62 FKGNE
-67 DRIAMITFEN
+67 DRLAMITFEN
-77 PCGKN
+77 LCGRN
-82 GAIIA
+82 GAAIA
-87 DWFIGQTFGLFGI
+87 NLLIGKTFGLFGV
-100 VIPIVLIALGIRLL
+100 VIPFLL
-114 RNTSLRINRILS
+114 MILALRITRLRTLHFNRMMSIG
-126 VGALILLFGMLTL
+126 VLILLLGTLTL
-139 GFIFKNS
+139 GFIFKED
-146 WGIFGTGLGG
+146 WGVFGSGLGG
-156 QWGIDAATLISQS
+156 RWGIDAAAIITQS
-169 IGSIGTILVIIGGW
+169 IGPIGTILVILVGW

-193 FINKVNHMGELIADG
+193 FINKVNKAGEVIADG
-208 GKKVG
+208 GLKVG
-213 MAARDI
+213 KAAI
-219 VVKGV
+219 GLVAKGV
-224 EKSHSQTAV
+224 EKTHKTS
-233 PTTNT
+233 T
-238 EQTATETAENY
+238 EPAKSKEADQEVKP
-249 NESDANT
+249 
-256 THTATPTTTNT
+256 TATPTEVATQAT
-267 PVAANEQA
+267 PSEVIPQPIPTEIDSDPDEDEGVEMVTIAPKAQA
-275 EEEDDDILGISS
+275 SDELKSTDTAEIDDQQNDDDLTITTVVRNDDSNDQAPIAPT
-287 VNEEQQAA
+287 EEVENI
-295 PQEVKPISPNKL
+295 PEESPNENSSD
-307 IYEDEDLTVT
+307 IDE
-317 TSTVP
+317 
-322 TATPIATTSAVAEVQ
+322 
-337 GNSDVAESATND
+337 
-349 KPTAVTDENVDE
+349 
-361 DGLQIV
+361 GLKIV
-367 VHEHK
+367 VVEHQ
-372 DKELSAEEIDLKEYD
+372 DKELEDSEIDLKEYD

-392 PNYQRPPITLLE
+392 PKYQRPPVTLLE
-404 DHSMDVEVSS
+404 DHSMDVEVSN
-414 EEIFENKEQIKTT
+414 EEIYENKEQIKTT
-427 LRNFSI
+427 LQNFGI
-433 EISKIKATVGPTVT
+433 AISKIKATVGPTVT

-454 PGIKIARIKALEED
+454 PGIKIARIKSLEED

-514 QCKYEL
+514 QSKFEL
-520 PVVIGRTIQNENF
+520 PVVLGRTIQNENF

-599 ESEDESILTD
+599 ESEDDAILTD

-632 QASVKKITEYNEKF
+632 QASVKKITEYNDKF

-658 FLPYLVVVVDE
+658 FMPYLVVVVDE

-692 RAVGLHMIIA
+692 RAVGLHLIIA

-797 NSEAPSAMSGEAMRF
+797 NSEAPSAMSGEAVRF

-880 ILQDLGIS
+880 ILQDLGLS

>member
-1 MSSTK
+1 MRWT
-6 NKSTK
+6 
-11 NQSTA
+11 
-16 AKNSNKSRS
+16 
-25 WVIGLI
+25 VGLI
-31 ITIVGIYMFSA
+31 MLFAGIYLLLA
-42 ILAYLFQWKA
+42 ILFYLLNWKV
-52 DCSALADLAR
+52 DCSALADYAR
-62 FKGNS
+62 FKGNE
-67 DRIAMITFEN
+67 DRLAMITFEN
-77 PCGKN
+77 LCGRN
-82 GAIIA
+82 GASIA
-87 DWFIGQTFGLFGI
+87 NLLIGKTFGLFGV
-100 VIPIVLIALGIRLL
+100 VIPFLL
-114 RNTSLRINRILS
+114 MILALRITRLRTLHFNRMMSIG
-126 VGALILLFGMLTL
+126 VLILLLGTLTL
-139 GFIFKNS
+139 GFIFKED
-146 WGIFGTGLGG
+146 WGVFGSGLGG
-156 QWGIDAATLISQS
+156 RWGIDAAAIITQS
-169 IGSIGTILVIIGGW
+169 IGPIGTILVILVGW

-193 FINKVNHMGELIADG
+193 FINKVNKAGEVIADG
-208 GKKVG
+208 GLKVG
-213 MAARDI
+213 KAAI
-219 VVKGV
+219 GLVAKGV
-224 EKSHSQTAV
+224 EKTHKTS
-233 PTTNT
+233 T
-238 EQTATETAENY
+238 EPAKSEEADQEVKP
-249 NESDANT
+249 
-256 THTATPTTTNT
+256 TATPTEVATQAT
-267 PVAANEQA
+267 PSEVIPQPIPTEIDSNPDEDEGVEMVTIAPKAQA
-275 EEEDDDILGISS
+275 SDELKSTDTAEIDDQQNDDDLTITTVVRNDDSNDQAPIAPT
-287 VNEEQQAA
+287 EEVENI
-295 PQEVKPISPNKL
+295 PEESPN
-307 IYEDEDLTVT
+307 E
-317 TSTVP
+317 
-322 TATPIATTSAVAEVQ
+322 
-337 GNSDVAESATND
+337 NSSD
-349 KPTAVTDENVDE
+349 TDE
-361 DGLQIV
+361 GLKIV
-367 VHEHK
+367 VVEHQ
-372 DKELSAEEIDLKEYD
+372 DKELEDSEIDLKEYD

-392 PNYQRPPITLLE
+392 PKYQRPPVTLLE
-404 DHSMDVEVSS
+404 DHSMDVEVSN
-414 EEIFENKEQIKTT
+414 EEIYENKEQIKTT
-427 LRNFSI
+427 LQNFGI
-433 EISKIKATVGPTVT
+433 AISKIKATVGPTVT

-454 PGIKIARIKALEED
+454 PGIKIARIKSLEED

-514 QCKYEL
+514 QSKFEL
-520 PVVIGRTIQNENF
+520 PVVLGRTIQNENF

-599 ESEDESILTD
+599 ESEDDAILTD

-632 QASVKKITEYNEKF
+632 RASVKKITEYNDKF

-658 FLPYLVVVVDE
+658 FMPYLVVVVDE

-692 RAVGLHMIIA
+692 RAVGLHLIIA

-750 MLMSLNSELTRVQ
+750 MLISLNSELTRVQ

-797 NSEAPSAMSGEAMRF
+797 NSEAPSAMSGEAVRF

-871 VTDTYALER
+871 VTDAYALER
-880 ILQDLGIS
+880 ILQDLGLS

>member
-1 MSSTK
+1 MRWT
-6 NKSTK
+6 
-11 NQSTA
+11 
-16 AKNSNKSRS
+16 
-25 WVIGLI
+25 VGLI
-31 ITIVGIYMFSA
+31 MLFAGIYLLLA
-42 ILAYLFQWKA
+42 ILFYLLNWKV
-52 DCSALADLAR
+52 DCSALADYAR
-62 FKGNS
+62 FKGNE
-67 DRIAMITFEN
+67 DRLAMITFEN
-77 PCGKN
+77 LCGRN
-82 GAIIA
+82 GAAIA
-87 DWFIGQTFGLFGI
+87 NLLIGKAFGLFGV
-100 VIPIVLIALGIRLL
+100 VIPFLL
-114 RNTSLRINRILS
+114 MILALRITRLRTLHFNRMMSIG
-126 VGALILLFGMLTL
+126 VLILLLGTLTL
-139 GFIFKNS
+139 GFIFKED
-146 WGIFGTGLGG
+146 WGVFGSGLGG
-156 QWGIDAATLISQS
+156 RWGIDAAAIITQS
-169 IGSIGTILVIIGGW
+169 IGPIGSILVILVGW

-193 FINKVNHMGELIADG
+193 FINKVNKAGEVIADG
-208 GKKVG
+208 GLKVG
-213 MAARDI
+213 KAAI
-219 VVKGV
+219 GLVTKGV
-224 EKSHSQTAV
+224 EKTHKTS
-233 PTTNT
+233 T
-238 EQTATETAENY
+238 EPAKSEEADQEVKP
-249 NESDANT
+249 
-256 THTATPTTTNT
+256 TATPTEVATQAT
-267 PVAANEQA
+267 PSEVIPQPTPTEIDSDPDEDEGVEMVTIAPKAQA
-275 EEEDDDILGISS
+275 SDELKSTDTAEIDDQQNDDD
-287 VNEEQQAA
+287 
-295 PQEVKPISPNKL
+295 
-307 IYEDEDLTVT
+307 LTIT
-317 TSTVP
+317 TVVRNDDSNDQ
-322 TATPIATTSAVAEVQ
+322 TPIAPTEEVENIPEESPNE
-337 GNSDVAESATND
+337 NSSD
-349 KPTAVTDENVDE
+349 TDE
-361 DGLQIV
+361 GLKIV
-367 VHEHK
+367 VVEHQ
-372 DKELSAEEIDLKEYD
+372 DKELEDSEIDLKEYD

-392 PNYQRPPITLLE
+392 PKYQRPPVTLLE
-404 DHSMDVEVSS
+404 DHSMDVEVSN
-414 EEIFENKEQIKTT
+414 EEIYENKEQIKTT
-427 LRNFSI
+427 LQNFGI
-433 EISKIKATVGPTVT
+433 AISKIKATVGPTVT

-454 PGIKIARIKALEED
+454 PGIKIARIKSLEED

-514 QCKYEL
+514 QSKFEL
-520 PVVIGRTIQNENF
+520 PVVLGRTIQNENF

-599 ESEDESILTD
+599 ESEDDAILTD

-632 QASVKKITEYNEKF
+632 QASVKKITEYNDKF

-658 FLPYLVVVVDE
+658 FMPYLVVVVDE

-692 RAVGLHMIIA
+692 RAVGLHLIIA

-750 MLMSLNSELTRVQ
+750 MLISLNSELTRVQ
-763 CAFVDTPE
+763 CALVDTPE

-797 NSEAPSAMSGEAMRF
+797 NSEAPSAMSGEAVRF

-880 ILQDLGIS
+880 ILQDLGLS

>member
-1 MSSTK
+1 MRWT
-6 NKSTK
+6 
-11 NQSTA
+11 
-16 AKNSNKSRS
+16 
-25 WVIGLI
+25 VGLI
-31 ITIVGIYMFSA
+31 MLFAGIYLLLA
-42 ILAYLFQWKA
+42 ILFYLLNWKV
-52 DCSALADLAR
+52 DCSALADYAR
-62 FKGNS
+62 FKGNE
-67 DRIAMITFEN
+67 DRLAMITFEN
-77 PCGKN
+77 LCGRN
-82 GAIIA
+82 GAAIA
-87 DWFIGQTFGLFGI
+87 NLLIGKTFGLFGV
-100 VIPIVLIALGIRLL
+100 VIPFLL
-114 RNTSLRINRILS
+114 MILALRITRLRTLHFNRMMSIG
-126 VGALILLFGMLTL
+126 VLILLLGTLTL
-139 GFIFKNS
+139 GFIFKED
-146 WGIFGTGLGG
+146 WGVFGSGLGG
-156 QWGIDAATLISQS
+156 RWGIDAAAIITQS
-169 IGSIGTILVIIGGW
+169 IGPIGTILVILVGW

-193 FINKVNHMGELIADG
+193 FINKVNKAGEVIADG
-208 GKKVG
+208 GLKVG
-213 MAARDI
+213 KAAI
-219 VVKGV
+219 GLVAKGV
-224 EKSHSQTAV
+224 EKTHKTS
-233 PTTNT
+233 T
-238 EQTATETAENY
+238 EPAKSEEADQEVKP
-249 NESDANT
+249 
-256 THTATPTTTNT
+256 TATPTAVATQAT
-267 PVAANEQA
+267 PSEVIPQPTSTEIDSDPDEDEGVEMVTIAPKAQA
-275 EEEDDDILGISS
+275 SDELKSTDTAEIDDQQNDDDLTITTVVRNDDSNDQAPIAPT
-287 VNEEQQAA
+287 EEVENI
-295 PQEVKPISPNKL
+295 PEESPN
-307 IYEDEDLTVT
+307 E
-317 TSTVP
+317 
-322 TATPIATTSAVAEVQ
+322 
-337 GNSDVAESATND
+337 NSSD
-349 KPTAVTDENVDE
+349 TDE
-361 DGLQIV
+361 GLKIV
-367 VHEHK
+367 VVEHQ
-372 DKELSAEEIDLKEYD
+372 DKELEDSEIDLKEYD

-392 PNYQRPPITLLE
+392 PKYQRPPVTLLE
-404 DHSMDVEVSS
+404 DHSMDVEVSN
-414 EEIFENKEQIKTT
+414 EEIYENKEQIKTT
-427 LRNFSI
+427 LQNFGI
-433 EISKIKATVGPTVT
+433 AISKIKATVGPTVT

-454 PGIKIARIKALEED
+454 PGIKIARIKSLEED

-514 QCKYEL
+514 QSKFEL
-520 PVVIGRTIQNENF
+520 PVVLGRTIQNENF

-599 ESEDESILTD
+599 ESEDDAILTD

-632 QASVKKITEYNEKF
+632 QASVKKITEYNDKF

-658 FLPYLVVVVDE
+658 FMPYLVVVVDE

-692 RAVGLHMIIA
+692 RAVGLHLIIA

-797 NSEAPSAMSGEAMRF
+797 NSEAPSAMSGEAVRF

-880 ILQDLGIS
+880 ILQDLGLS

>member
-1 MSSTK
+1 MRWT
-6 NKSTK
+6 
-11 NQSTA
+11 
-16 AKNSNKSRS
+16 
-25 WVIGLI
+25 VGLI
-31 ITIVGIYMFSA
+31 MLFAGIYLLLA
-42 ILAYLFQWKA
+42 ILFYLLNWKV
-52 DCSALADLAR
+52 DCSALADYAR
-62 FKGNS
+62 FKGNE
-67 DRIAMITFEN
+67 DRLAMITFEN
-77 PCGKN
+77 LCGRN
-82 GAIIA
+82 GAAIA
-87 DWFIGQTFGLFGI
+87 NLLIGKTFGLFGV
-100 VIPIVLIALGIRLL
+100 VIPFLL
-114 RNTSLRINRILS
+114 MILALRITRLRTLHFNRMMSIG
-126 VGALILLFGMLTL
+126 VLILLLGTLTL
-139 GFIFKNS
+139 GFIFKED
-146 WGIFGTGLGG
+146 WGVFGSGLGG
-156 QWGIDAATLISQS
+156 RWGIDAAAIITQS
-169 IGSIGTILVIIGGW
+169 IGPIGTILVILVGW

-193 FINKVNHMGELIADG
+193 FINKVNKAGEVIADG
-208 GKKVG
+208 GLKVG
-213 MAARDI
+213 KAAI
-219 VVKGV
+219 GLVTKGV
-224 EKSHSQTAV
+224 EKTHKTS
-233 PTTNT
+233 T
-238 EQTATETAENY
+238 EPAK
-249 NESDANT
+249 S
-256 THTATPTTTNT
+256 
-267 PVAANEQA
+267 
-275 EEEDDDILGISS
+275 EEAD
-287 VNEEQQAA
+287 
-295 PQEVKPISPNKL
+295 QEVKPTATLTEVATQAMPSEVIPQPTPTEIDSDPDEDDGVEMVTIAPKAQASDELKSTDTAEIDDQQNDDDLTITTVVRNDDSNDQAPIAPTEEVENIPEESPN
-307 IYEDEDLTVT
+307 E
-317 TSTVP
+317 
-322 TATPIATTSAVAEVQ
+322 
-337 GNSDVAESATND
+337 NSSD
-349 KPTAVTDENVDE
+349 TDE
-361 DGLQIV
+361 GLKIV
-367 VHEHK
+367 VVEHQ
-372 DKELSAEEIDLKEYD
+372 DKELEDSEIDLKEYD

-392 PNYQRPPITLLE
+392 PKYQRPPVTLLE
-404 DHSMDVEVSS
+404 DHSMDVEVSN
-414 EEIFENKEQIKTT
+414 EEIYENKEQIKTT
-427 LRNFSI
+427 LQNFGI
-433 EISKIKATVGPTVT
+433 AISKIKATVGPTVT

-454 PGIKIARIKALEED
+454 PGIKIARIKSLEED

-514 QCKYEL
+514 QSKFEL
-520 PVVIGRTIQNENF
+520 PVVLGRTIQNENF

-599 ESEDESILTD
+599 ESEDDAILTD

-632 QASVKKITEYNEKF
+632 QASVKKITEYNDKF

-658 FLPYLVVVVDE
+658 FMPYLVVVVDE

-692 RAVGLHMIIA
+692 RAVGLHLIIA

-797 NSEAPSAMSGEAMRF
+797 NSEAPSAMSGEAVRF

-880 ILQDLGIS
+880 ILQDLGLS